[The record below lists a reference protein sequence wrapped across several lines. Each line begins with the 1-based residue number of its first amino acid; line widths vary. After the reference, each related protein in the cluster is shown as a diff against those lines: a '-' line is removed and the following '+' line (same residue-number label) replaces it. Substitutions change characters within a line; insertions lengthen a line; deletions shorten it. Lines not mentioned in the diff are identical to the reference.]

1 MHGLVR
7 WLRESERVQSL
18 QRSLKAQAKL
28 QVQGGFLS
36 SWAALLAAVLS
47 DRQHPTLILVP
58 SAERLPN
65 FVADMETLLAQPDR
79 IYPFPPYPALLS
91 GDTDLAVTRD
101 RIAAVDALHRK
112 RNAIVVATPAAICQP
127 TVSLSVYEQSVLLVK
142 VGATIER
149 DDLVARLVSGGYERV
164 PQVEAPGQFA
174 VRGDIVDFFSPAHDQ
189 PIRIE
194 LFGDE
199 VESIRPFDIETQRS
213 IEQWRD
219 CVILPAREFILRDTG
234 HGARD
239 RTERGAGRGTRDR
252 TEGGEGQGAR
262 DEDFERRIREMLER
276 EVERLQ
282 KGGKPEQARLL
293 RQQVEHDLERLLDGR
308 YFDGCDWYFP
318 FVYDPLP
325 TLVDHLPAD
334 TLVVWLEPHDL
345 DADAVALEERWQK
358 IVAELIDSGD
368 LLRPPKP
375 PFVEWDTGQG
385 TRDTEAWDEGRGTKD
400 GTEGDMEKGEGEAP
414 AEPIKSRLQKFR
426 SLVFTSEI
434 REQMSSQREGEAPA
448 EPIKSLPTRSPVP
461 NLHSL
466 TCHRI
471 EAFLSDVRRF
481 LARVDEWRQR
491 HCAIVIATR
500 YPERVSDWLRD
511 VPLADMPPVVRLNAE
526 DLPIADR
533 INIFPTP
540 LSAGFVL
547 PNERLVVV
555 TDSEL
560 FNAPYKPRKKRWK
573 GTAAVK
579 SPSDLREGDYVVHIH
594 HGIGIYRGVVRQEVL
609 GKESDYLV
617 IEYAEGERLY
627 VPVHQIDRVRKYIA
641 VDGGEPAL
649 SSLSNNKRWLR
660 LRQKAKENAE
670 QVAKELLELYARRQ
684 VADGFAFS
692 PDTPWQREMEDAFPF
707 VETEDQIRA
716 IEEVKADMESPK
728 PMNRLVCGDVG
739 FGKTEIAIRAA
750 FKAVMDGKQVA
761 MLVPTTVLA
770 LQHYQ
775 TFTQRLAPYPIK
787 IAMLS
792 RLQSP
797 KEQKEVV
804 NGLRTGA
811 IDIVIGT
818 HRLLSEDVKFRDL
831 GLLIIDEEQRFGVRQ
846 KERLKRLQVGV
857 DVLILTATPIPR
869 TLHMA
874 LGGLL
879 DMSLVNTPPE
889 GRRPVRTYLS
899 LYDPDL
905 VRFAI
910 RRELERGGQVFYVFN
925 RVQGIEHVAEKVKQ
939 LVPEAKVAIAHGQMP
954 EEELERVMLEFAE
967 GKWDVLVCTTII
979 ENGLDVPNANT
990 LIVEHC
996 ERFGLAQ
1003 LYQLRGR
1010 VGRSERQ
1017 AYAYFFHD
1025 HPKRLSETARK
1036 RLEAIREFTD
1046 LGSGFRLAL
1055 RDLEIRGAGNL
1066 LGVEQHGFINEVGF
1080 DLYLDML
1087 SEAVRKLQGEPLPQK
1102 VELPEA
1108 DLPVKAFI
1116 PETYV
1121 EDLEQRLYLYRKM
1134 AGVQSEE
1141 DIAQIEAELRDRY
1154 GEPPQPVR
1162 NILSVLRIRVR
1173 AHKAKVIA
1181 ITHDRRTV
1189 MVRCAVNLNLSNA
1202 ALLRLYHRLRET
1214 QPTEVLHCVRYE
1226 RDRFLIDWT
1235 DLAPVQLLRLLEDL
1249 LAALPDFLPQ
1259 ELTVGGG

>member
-1 MHGLVR
+1 MHGLIR
-7 WLRESERVQSL
+7 WLRETEVVQNL
-18 QRSLKAQAKL
+18 QRSVKGRVKL

-36 SWAALLAAVLS
+36 SWAAILAATLY
-47 DRQHPTLILVP
+47 DWQHLTLILVP
-58 SAERLPN
+58 GSEKLAS
-65 FVADMETLLAQPDR
+65 FAADLETLLGQPNR
-79 IYPFPPYPALLS
+79 IFPFPPHPTLLS
-91 GDTDLAVTRD
+91 GDTDIAITRD
-101 RIAAVDALHRK
+101 RIAAIDALHRR
-112 RNAIVVATPAAICQP
+112 RNPIIVTTPFAICQP
-127 TVSLSVYEQSVLLVK
+127 TVPVSVYGQSALTVRI
-142 VGATIER
+142 GETHER
-149 DDLVARLVSGGYERV
+149 DKLVEHLIAGGYERV
-164 PQVEAPGQFA
+164 TQVEAPGQFA

-213 IEQWRD
+213 TEQWRD
-219 CVILPAREFILRDTG
+219 CVILPAREFILRNTG

-239 RTERGAGRGTRDR
+239 KTDWDEGLGTRD
-252 TEGGEGQGAR
+252 
-262 DEDFERRIREMLER
+262 EDWEERLREMLER

-282 KGGKPEQARLL
+282 KIGKPEQARLL

-308 YFDGCDWYFP
+308 YFDSCDWYFP

-325 TLVDHLPAD
+325 TFVDHLPHDAV
-334 TLVVWLEPHDL
+334 VVWLEPHDL

-375 PFVEWDTGQG
+375 PFVEWGTGQG
-385 TRDTEAWDEGRGTKD
+385 TWDTEAWDEGRGAKD

-434 REQMSSQREGEAPA
+434 REQMSTRREGEASA
-448 EPIKSLPTRSPVP
+448 EPVKSQPIQSPVP
-461 NLHSL
+461 NPQSLNL
-466 TCHRI
+466 TCHRV

-491 HCAIVIATR
+491 DYAIAIATR

-511 VPLADMPPVVRLNAE
+511 IPLSDMLPVVRLSAD

-594 HGIGIYRGVVRQEVL
+594 HGIGIYRGIVRQEVL

-627 VPVHQIDRVRKYIA
+627 VPVHQIDRVRKYVA
-641 VDGGEPAL
+641 VEGGEPPL

-660 LRQKAKENAE
+660 LRQKARENAE
-670 QVAKELLELYARRQ
+670 KVAKELLELYARRQ
-684 VADGFAFS
+684 VAEGFAFS

-707 VETEDQIRA
+707 IETEDQLRA
-716 IEEVKADMESPK
+716 IEEVKADMESPR

-750 FKAVMDGKQVA
+750 FKAVMDGKQVG

-775 TFTQRLAPYPIK
+775 TFTQRLAPYPVK

-797 KEQKEVV
+797 KEQKEVI

-811 IDIVIGT
+811 VDIVIGT

-846 KERLKRLQVGV
+846 KERLKQLQVGV

-879 DMSLVNTPPE
+879 DMGLVNTPPE

-899 LYDPDL
+899 VYDPEL

-910 RRELERGGQVFYVFN
+910 RRELERGGQVFYVYN
-925 RVQGIEHVAEKVKQ
+925 RVQGIEHLAERVKQ
-939 LVPEAKVAIAHGQMP
+939 LVPEARVAIAHGQMP
-954 EEELERVMLEFAE
+954 EDELERVMLEFAE

-1010 VGRSERQ
+1010 VGRSDRQ

-1036 RLEAIREFTD
+1036 RLEALREFTD

-1154 GEPPQPVR
+1154 SEPPQPVR

-1173 AHKAKVIA
+1173 ARKAKAIA

-1189 MVRCAVNLNLSNA
+1189 TVRCAVNLNLSNA

-1214 QPTEVLHCVRYE
+1214 QPAEVLHCVRYE
-1226 RDRFLIDWT
+1226 RDRFLVDWT
-1235 DLAPVQLLRLLEDL
+1235 DLTPVQLLRLLEDL

-1259 ELTVGGG
+1259 ELAVEVG

>member
-1 MHGLVR
+1 L
-7 WLRESERVQSL
+7 
-18 QRSLKAQAKL
+18 
-28 QVQGGFLS
+28 
-36 SWAALLAAVLS
+36 
-47 DRQHPTLILVP
+47 P
-58 SAERLPN
+58 S
-65 FVADMETLLAQPDR
+65 
-79 IYPFPPYPALLS
+79 
-91 GDTDLAVTRD
+91 
-101 RIAAVDALHRK
+101 
-112 RNAIVVATPAAICQP
+112 
-127 TVSLSVYEQSVLLVK
+127 
-142 VGATIER
+142 
-149 DDLVARLVSGGYERV
+149 
-164 PQVEAPGQFA
+164 
-174 VRGDIVDFFSPAHDQ
+174 
-189 PIRIE
+189 
-194 LFGDE
+194 
-199 VESIRPFDIETQRS
+199 
-213 IEQWRD
+213 
-219 CVILPAREFILRDTG
+219 
-234 HGARD
+234 
-239 RTERGAGRGTRDR
+239 
-252 TEGGEGQGAR
+252 
-262 DEDFERRIREMLER
+262 
-276 EVERLQ
+276 
-282 KGGKPEQARLL
+282 
-293 RQQVEHDLERLLDGR
+293 
-308 YFDGCDWYFP
+308 
-318 FVYDPLP
+318 
-325 TLVDHLPAD
+325 D
-334 TLVVWLEPHDL
+334 TLVVWLELHDL

-358 IVAELIDSGD
+358 IVAELVDTGD

-375 PFVEWDTGQG
+375 LFVEWDGGRG
-385 TRDTEAWDEGRGTKD
+385 TRDETEEDEGRGTRD
-400 GTEGDMEKGEGEAP
+400 GEGLKA
-414 AEPIKSRLQKFR
+414 RLQKFL
-426 SLVFTSEI
+426 SLVFTAEI
-434 REQMSSQREGEAPA
+434 HESAFTSQSLLTSH
-448 EPIKSLPTRSPVP
+448 KSQT
-461 NLHSL
+461 L
-466 TCHRI
+466 TCHRV

-491 HCAIVIATR
+491 DYAIAIATR
-500 YPERVSDWLRD
+500 YSERVSDWLRD
-511 VPLADMPPVVRLNAE
+511 IPLADMPPIVRLSAD

-594 HGIGIYRGVVRQEVL
+594 HGIGIYRGIVRQEVL

-627 VPVHQIDRVRKYIA
+627 VPVHQIDRVRKYVA
-641 VDGGEPAL
+641 VDGGEPPL

-684 VADGFAFS
+684 IAEGFAFS

-707 VETEDQIRA
+707 VETEDQLRA
-716 IEEVKADMESPK
+716 IEEVKADMESPR

-775 TFTQRLAPYPIK
+775 TFTQRLAPYPVK

-797 KEQKEVV
+797 KEQKEVI

-811 IDIVIGT
+811 VDIVIGT
-818 HRLLSEDVKFRDL
+818 HRLLSDDVKFKDL

-879 DMSLVNTPPE
+879 DMGLVNTPPE

-899 LYDPDL
+899 VYDHEL

-910 RRELERGGQVFYVFN
+910 RRELERGGQVFYVYN
-925 RVQGIEHVAEKVKQ
+925 RVQGIEHVAERVKQ
-939 LVPEAKVAIAHGQMP
+939 LVPEARVAIAHGQMP
-954 EEELERVMLEFAE
+954 EDELERVMLEFAE

-1025 HPKRLSETARK
+1025 HPKRLSEAARK

-1066 LGVEQHGFINEVGF
+1066 LGIEQHGFINEVGF

-1087 SEAVRKLQGEPLPQK
+1087 SEAVHKLQGEPLPSK

-1116 PETYV
+1116 PESYV
-1121 EDLEQRLYLYRKM
+1121 DDLEQRLYLYRKM
-1134 AGVQSEE
+1134 AGVQSED

-1154 GEPPQPVR
+1154 GEPPQPVH

-1173 AHKAKVIA
+1173 AHQAKVIA

-1189 MVRCAVNLNLSNA
+1189 TVRCAMNLNLSDA
-1202 ALLRLYHRLRET
+1202 GMRRLYTRLRET
-1214 QPTEVLHCVRYE
+1214 QSPAVLYCVRYE

-1235 DLAPVQLLRLLEDL
+1235 ELSPTQLLSLLEDL
-1249 LAALPDFLPQ
+1249 LLALPEFLP
-1259 ELTVGGG
+1259 EEVTSSVL

>member
-1 MHGLVR
+1 MHGLTR
-7 WLRESERVQSL
+7 WLRETDIVHRL
-18 QRSLKAQAKL
+18 QRSLKARAKT

-36 SWAALLAAVLS
+36 SWAVILAAILY

-58 SAERLPN
+58 STERLPN
-65 FVADMETLLAQPDR
+65 FVADLETLLGQPDR
-79 IYPFPPYPALLS
+79 VYPFPPHPALLS

-101 RIAAVDALHRK
+101 RIAAIDALHRK
-112 RNAIVVATPAAICQP
+112 RNAIVVTTPAAICQP
-127 TVSLSVYEQSVLLVK
+127 TVSLSVYEQSALTVK
-142 VGATIER
+142 VGTTIER
-149 DDLVARLVSGGYERV
+149 DDLVAHLVSGGYERV
-164 PQVEAPGQFA
+164 TQVEAPAQFA

-213 IEQWRD
+213 TEQWRE
-219 CVILPAREFILRDTG
+219 CVILPAREFIV
-234 HGARD
+234 
-239 RTERGAGRGTRDR
+239 RGAGRGTGDG
-252 TEGGEGQGAR
+252 TEWNEGHETG
-262 DEDFERRIREMLER
+262 DGDFEWRIREMLER
-276 EVERLQ
+276 EVERLR
-282 KGGKPEQARLL
+282 KEGKPEQARLL
-293 RQQVEHDLERLLDGR
+293 QQQVEHDLERLLDGR

-318 FVYDPLP
+318 FIYDPLP

-345 DADAVALEERWQK
+345 DADAANLEERWRK
-358 IVAELIDSGD
+358 IVAELIDTGD

-375 PFVEWDTGQG
+375 PFVEWDTRQG
-385 TRDTEAWDEGRGTKD
+385 ARDTK
-400 GTEGDMEKGEGEAP
+400 MGEGEAL
-414 AEPIKSRLQKFR
+414 AEPVKIRLQKFR

-434 REQMSSQREGEAPA
+434 REQMSTRQDGKSPA
-448 EPIKSLPTRSPVP
+448 EPVKSQPSQ
-461 NLHSL
+461 SL

-491 HCAIVIATR
+491 NCAIVIATR

-511 VPLADMPPVVRLNAE
+511 VPLADMPPVVRLSAD

-533 INIFPTP
+533 INLFPTP
-540 LSAGFVL
+540 LSAGFFL
-547 PNERLVVV
+547 PDERLVVV
-555 TDSEL
+555 TDAEL
-560 FNAPYKPRKKRWK
+560 FNAPYKPRRKRWK

-627 VPVHQIDRVRKYIA
+627 VPVHQIDRVRKYVA
-641 VDGGEPAL
+641 VDGGEPPL

-684 VADGFAFS
+684 VAEGHAFS

-716 IEEVKADMESPK
+716 IEEVKADMESPQ

-775 TFTQRLAPYPIK
+775 TFTQRLAPYPVK

-797 KEQKEVV
+797 KEQKGVI

-818 HRLLSEDVKFRDL
+818 HRLLSDDVKFKDL

-846 KERLKRLQVGV
+846 KEKLKQLQVGV

-899 LYDPDL
+899 VYDPEL

-939 LVPEAKVAIAHGQMP
+939 LVPEARVAIAHGQLP
-954 EEELERVMLEFAE
+954 EDELERVMLEFAE

-1080 DLYLDML
+1080 DLYMDML

-1116 PETYV
+1116 PETYID
-1121 EDLEQRLYLYRKM
+1121 DLEQRLYMYRKM

-1173 AHKAKVIA
+1173 AHQAKVIA

-1189 MVRCAVNLNLSNA
+1189 TVRCAMNLNLSDA
-1202 ALLRLYHRLRET
+1202 GLRRLYARLRET
-1214 QPTEVLHCVRYE
+1214 QSPAVLHCIRYE
-1226 RDRFLIDWT
+1226 RDRFLVDWT
-1235 DLAPVQLLRLLEDL
+1235 ELSPTQLLSLLQDL
-1249 LAALPDFLPQ
+1249 LLALPEFLPQ
-1259 ELTVGGG
+1259 ELEAPMGTS

>member
-1 MHGLVR
+1 MQGLTR
-7 WLRESERVQSL
+7 WLRETEIVQNL
-18 QRSLKAQAKL
+18 QRSVKGRTKL

-36 SWAALLAAVLS
+36 SWAAILAATLY
-47 DRQHPTLILVP
+47 DWQHPSLILVP
-58 SAERLPN
+58 GSERLAS
-65 FVADMETLLAQPDR
+65 FAADLETLLGQPNR
-79 IYPFPPYPALLS
+79 IFSFPPHPTLLS
-91 GDTDLAVTRD
+91 GDTDTAITRD
-101 RIAAVDALHRK
+101 RIAAIDALHRH
-112 RNAIVVATPAAICQP
+112 RNPIIVTTPFAICQP
-127 TVSLSVYEQSVLLVK
+127 TVPVTVYEQSALIVCT
-142 VGATIER
+142 GEIHER
-149 DDLVARLVSGGYERV
+149 DKLVEHLIAGGYERV
-164 PQVEAPGQFA
+164 TQVEAPGQFA

-199 VESIRPFDIETQRS
+199 VESIRPFDVETQRS
-213 IEQWRD
+213 TEKWNE
-219 CVILPAREFILRDTG
+219 CVILPAREFIIRD
-234 HGARD
+234 
-239 RTERGAGRGTRDR
+239 ERRGTRDGKEWSEER
-252 TEGGEGQGAR
+252 GARGEGWA
-262 DEDFERRIREMLER
+262 EKIREMLER

-282 KGGKPEQARLL
+282 KIGKPEQARLL

-325 TLVDHLPAD
+325 TLVDHLPSD
-334 TLVVWLEPHDL
+334 TLVVWLELHDL

-358 IVAELIDSGD
+358 IVAELVDTGD

-375 PFVEWDTGQG
+375 LFVEWDGGRG
-385 TRDTEAWDEGRGTKD
+385 TRDETEGDAGRGTRD
-400 GTEGDMEKGEGEAP
+400 GEGLKA
-414 AEPIKSRLQKFR
+414 RLRKFL
-426 SLVFTSEI
+426 SLVFTVEI
-434 REQMSSQREGEAPA
+434 HESAFTSQSLLTSH
-448 EPIKSLPTRSPVP
+448 KSQT
-461 NLHSL
+461 L
-466 TCHRI
+466 TCHRV

-491 HCAIVIATR
+491 DYAIAIATR

-511 VPLADMPPVVRLNAE
+511 IPLADMPPIVRLSAD

-594 HGIGIYRGVVRQEVL
+594 HGIGIYRGIVRQEVL

-627 VPVHQIDRVRKYIA
+627 VPVHQIDRVRKYVA
-641 VDGGEPAL
+641 VDGGEPPL

-684 VADGFAFS
+684 IAEGFAFS

-707 VETEDQIRA
+707 VETEDQLRA
-716 IEEVKADMESPK
+716 IEEVKADMESPR

-775 TFTQRLAPYPIK
+775 TFTQRLAPYPVK

-797 KEQKEVV
+797 KEQKEVI

-818 HRLLSEDVKFRDL
+818 HRLLSDDVKFKDL

-879 DMSLVNTPPE
+879 DMGLVNTPPE

-899 LYDPDL
+899 VYDHEL

-910 RRELERGGQVFYVFN
+910 RRELERGGQVFYVYN
-925 RVQGIEHVAEKVKQ
+925 RVQGIEHVAERVKQ
-939 LVPEAKVAIAHGQMP
+939 LVPEARVAIAHGQMP
-954 EEELERVMLEFAE
+954 EDELERVMLEFAE

-1010 VGRSERQ
+1010 VGRSDRQ

-1036 RLEAIREFTD
+1036 RLEALREFTD

-1080 DLYLDML
+1080 DLYMDML
-1087 SEAVRKLQGEPLPQK
+1087 AEAVRKLQGEPLPQK

-1134 AGVQSEE
+1134 AGVQTEE

-1173 AHKAKVIA
+1173 AHRAKVIA

-1189 MVRCAVNLNLSNA
+1189 TVRCAMNLNLSNA
-1202 ALLRLYHRLRET
+1202 ALIRLYHRLRET
-1214 QPTEVLHCVRYE
+1214 QPIEVLHCVRYE

-1235 DLAPVQLLRLLEDL
+1235 DLTSVQLLQLLEDL
-1249 LAALPDFLPQ
+1249 LAALPDFLPK
-1259 ELTVGGG
+1259 ELAVEMS

>member
-1 MHGLVR
+1 MHGLTR
-7 WLRESERVQSL
+7 WLRETEVVQNL
-18 QRSLKAQAKL
+18 QRSIKGRAKL
-28 QVQGGFLS
+28 QVQGGFFS
-36 SWAALLAAVLS
+36 SWAAILAATLYDWQHPCLVLVPGS
-47 DRQHPTLILVP
+47 ERLVSFAADLETLLGQPNRIFPFPPHPTL
-58 SAERLPN
+58 
-65 FVADMETLLAQPDR
+65 
-79 IYPFPPYPALLS
+79 LS
-91 GDTDLAVTRD
+91 SDTDIAITRD
-101 RIAAVDALHRK
+101 RIAAIDALHRH
-112 RNAIVVATPAAICQP
+112 RNPIIVTTPFAIRQP
-127 TVSLSVYEQSVLLVK
+127 TVSVGVYEQSALTVRI
-142 VGATIER
+142 GETHER
-149 DDLVARLVSGGYERV
+149 DKLVEHLIAGGYERV
-164 PQVEAPGQFA
+164 TQVEAPGQFA

-199 VESIRPFDIETQRS
+199 VESIRPFDVETQRS
-213 IEQWRD
+213 TEKWNE
-219 CVILPAREFILRDTG
+219 CVILPAREFIVGDTG
-234 HGARD
+234 Q
-239 RTERGAGRGTRDR
+239 GTRDKGWA
-252 TEGGEGQGAR
+252 E
-262 DEDFERRIREMLER
+262 RIREMLEC

-282 KGGKPEQARLL
+282 KIGKSEQARLL
-293 RQQVEHDLERLLDGR
+293 RQQVEHDSERLLDGR
-308 YFDGCDWYFP
+308 YFDGCDWYYP

-325 TLVDHLPAD
+325 TIVDHLPPD
-334 TLVVWLEPHDL
+334 TLVVRLEPHDL
-345 DADAVALEERWQK
+345 DADAAALEERWQK
-358 IVAELIDSGD
+358 ILTELVETGD

-375 PFVEWDTGQG
+375 PFVD
-385 TRDTEAWDEGRGTKD
+385 WDEGRGTRD
-400 GTEGDMEKGEGEAP
+400 GNEVGRGTRDEGRGKNQGSEVPTAPTPVKTRLSSFPSLTFTTEVRDFV
-414 AEPIKSRLQKFR
+414 Q
-426 SLVFTSEI
+426 
-434 REQMSSQREGEAPA
+434 
-448 EPIKSLPTRSPVP
+448 SPVP
-461 NLHSL
+461 DPQSPIPSPKSLTL
-466 TCHRI
+466 TCHRV
-471 EAFLSDVRRF
+471 EAFLSDIRRF
-481 LARVDEWRQR
+481 LARVDEWGQR
-491 HCAIVIATR
+491 DYAIAIATR

-511 VPLADMPPVVRLNAE
+511 IPLADMPPIVRLSAD
-526 DLPIADR
+526 DLPISDR

-547 PNERLVVV
+547 PSERLVIV

-594 HGIGIYRGVVRQEVL
+594 HGVGIYRGVVRQEVL

-627 VPVHQIDRVRKYIA
+627 VPVHQIDRVRKYVA
-641 VDGGEPAL
+641 VDGGEPPL

-684 VADGFAFS
+684 VAEGFAFS

-707 VETEDQIRA
+707 VETEDQLRA
-716 IEEVKADMESPK
+716 IEEVKADMESPR

-770 LQHYQ
+770 LQHFQ
-775 TFTQRLAPYPIK
+775 TFTQRLAPYPVK

-831 GLLIIDEEQRFGVRQ
+831 GLLVIDEEQRFGVRQ

-879 DMSLVNTPPE
+879 EMGLVNTPPE

-899 LYDPDL
+899 VYDPEL

-910 RRELERGGQVFYVFN
+910 RRELERGGQVFYVYN
-925 RVQGIEHVAEKVKQ
+925 RVQGIEHVAERVRQ
-939 LVPEAKVAIAHGQMP
+939 LVPKARVAIAHGQMP
-954 EEELERVMLEFAE
+954 EDELERVMLEFAE

-1010 VGRSERQ
+1010 VGRSDRQ
-1017 AYAYFFHD
+1017 AYAYFFHN

-1036 RLEAIREFTD
+1036 RLEALREFTD

-1080 DLYLDML
+1080 DLYMDML
-1087 SEAVRKLQGEPLPQK
+1087 SEAVRKLQGEPITQK

-1162 NILSVLRIRVR
+1162 NILSVLRIRFR
-1173 AHKAKVIA
+1173 AHKAKVVA

-1189 MVRCAVNLNLSNA
+1189 TVRCAVNLNLSNA
-1202 ALLRLYHRLRET
+1202 ALLRLYRRLRET
-1214 QPTEVLHCVRYE
+1214 HPTEVIHCVRYE

-1235 DLAPVQLLRLLEDL
+1235 ELTPVQLLRLLEDL
-1249 LAALPDFLPQ
+1249 LEALPDFLPQ
-1259 ELTVGGG
+1259 ESAVEVS

>member
-1 MHGLVR
+1 MHGLTR
-7 WLRESERVQSL
+7 WLRETEIVQNL
-18 QRSLKAQAKL
+18 QRSIKGRAKL

-36 SWAALLAAVLS
+36 SWAAILAATLY
-47 DRQHPTLILVP
+47 DWQHPTLILVP
-58 SAERLPN
+58 GSERLAS
-65 FVADMETLLAQPDR
+65 FAADLETLLGQPNR
-79 IYPFPPYPALLS
+79 IFPFPPHPTLLS
-91 GDTDLAVTRD
+91 GDTDIAIARD
-101 RIAAVDALHRK
+101 RIAAIDALHRL
-112 RNAIVVATPAAICQP
+112 RNPIIVTTPFAICQP
-127 TVSLSVYEQSVLLVK
+127 TVPVIVYEQSALTVRT
-142 VGATIER
+142 GETHER
-149 DDLVARLVSGGYERV
+149 DKLVEHLIAGGYERV
-164 PQVEAPGQFA
+164 TQVEAPGQFA

-199 VESIRPFDIETQRS
+199 VESIRPFDVETQRS
-213 IEQWRD
+213 TEKWNE
-219 CVILPAREFILRDTG
+219 CVILPAREFIIRD
-234 HGARD
+234 
-239 RTERGAGRGTRDR
+239 EGRGT
-252 TEGGEGQGAR
+252 G
-262 DEDFERRIREMLER
+262 DEEWEERIREMLEC

-282 KGGKPEQARLL
+282 KIGKPEQARLL

-308 YFDGCDWYFP
+308 YFDGCDWYYP

-325 TLVDHLPAD
+325 TIVDHLPPD
-334 TLVVWLEPHDL
+334 TVVVWLEPHDL
-345 DADAVALEERWQK
+345 DADAATLEERWQK
-358 IVAELIDSGD
+358 ILAELVETGD

-375 PFVEWDTGQG
+375 PFVEWDEGRG
-385 TRDTEAWDEGRGTKD
+385 TRDGNEVGQRAGDEGRGKD
-400 GTEGDMEKGEGEAP
+400 WDGEIP
-414 AEPIKSRLQKFR
+414 AEPNSIKTRLSSFP
-426 SLVFTSEI
+426 SLTFTTEVRDFTQS
-434 REQMSSQREGEAPA
+434 
-448 EPIKSLPTRSPVP
+448 PIPSLKSLT
-461 NLHSL
+461 LI
-466 TCHRI
+466 CHRV

-491 HCAIVIATR
+491 DYAIAIATR

-511 VPLADMPPVVRLNAE
+511 IPLADMPPIVRLSSD

-594 HGIGIYRGVVRQEVL
+594 HGIGIYRGIVRQEVL

-627 VPVHQIDRVRKYIA
+627 VPVHQIDRVRKYVA
-641 VDGGEPAL
+641 VDGGEPPL

-684 VADGFAFS
+684 IAEGFPFS

-707 VETEDQIRA
+707 VETEDQLRA
-716 IEEVKADMESPK
+716 IEEVKADMESPR

-775 TFTQRLAPYPIK
+775 TFTQRLAPYPVK

-797 KEQKEVV
+797 KEQKEVI

-818 HRLLSEDVKFRDL
+818 HRLLSDDVKFKDL

-846 KERLKRLQVGV
+846 KERLKQLQVGV

-899 LYDPDL
+899 VYDPEL

-910 RRELERGGQVFYVFN
+910 RRELERGGQVFYVYN
-925 RVQGIEHVAEKVKQ
+925 RVQGIEHVAERVKQ
-939 LVPEAKVAIAHGQMP
+939 LVPEARVAIAHGQMP
-954 EEELERVMLEFAE
+954 EDELERVMLEFAE

-1010 VGRSERQ
+1010 VGRSDRQ

-1036 RLEAIREFTD
+1036 RLEALREFTD

-1080 DLYLDML
+1080 DLYMDML
-1087 SEAVRKLQGEPLPQK
+1087 AEAVRKLQGEPLPQK

-1173 AHKAKVIA
+1173 AHKAKVVA

-1189 MVRCAVNLNLSNA
+1189 TVRCAMNLNLSNA

-1235 DLAPVQLLRLLEDL
+1235 ELTPVQLLQLLEDL

-1259 ELTVGGG
+1259 ELAAEVS

>member
-1 MHGLVR
+1 MHGLTR
-7 WLRESERVQSL
+7 WLHNGVLVRHL
-18 QRSLKAQAKL
+18 QTLLKGQAKT
-28 QVQGGFLS
+28 QVQGGGLS
-36 SWAALLAAVLS
+36 VWTAVLAATLYE
-47 DRQHPTLILVP
+47 RQHPTLILIP

-65 FVADMETLLAQPDR
+65 FVADLEGLLTQPNR
-79 IYPFPPYPALLS
+79 LFPFPAHPALTS
-91 GDTDLAVTRD
+91 GDTDLSVTRD

-112 RNAIVVATPAAICQP
+112 RNPIVVTTPSAICQP
-127 TVSLSVYEQSVLLVK
+127 TVSVRVYENSAITAH
-142 VGATIER
+142 VGETVDR
-149 DDLVARLVSGGYERV
+149 DDWVKHLVAGGYERV

-174 VRGDIVDFFSPAHDQ
+174 VRGDIVDFFSPAHDL

-199 VESIRPFDIETQRS
+199 IESIRSFEVETQRS
-213 IEQWRD
+213 TEKWQQ
-219 CVILPAREFILRDTG
+219 CVILPAREFILW
-234 HGARD
+234 
-239 RTERGAGRGTRDR
+239 ERGAEVCSIAG
-252 TEGGEGQGAR
+252 
-262 DEDFERRIREMLER
+262 FEAKIREMLEK
-276 EVERLQ
+276 ETKRLMAE
-282 KGGKPEQARLL
+282 GKPEQARLL
-293 RQQVEHDLERLLDGR
+293 RQQVEHDLERLMDGR

-325 TLVDHLPAD
+325 TLIDHLPAD

-345 DADAVALEERWQK
+345 DADGAALQQRWEK
-358 IVAELIDSGD
+358 FCAELIDPGD
-368 LLRPPKP
+368 LLRSPKP
-375 PFVEWDTGQG
+375 PFVEWDDNEQVSEHRSVGASEQTARAL
-385 TRDTEAWDEGRGTKD
+385 TVKARLSAFPSLIFTAEETPHPELRMPNEAV
-400 GTEGDMEKGEGEAP
+400 
-414 AEPIKSRLQKFR
+414 SLR
-426 SLVFTSEI
+426 S
-434 REQMSSQREGEAPA
+434 
-448 EPIKSLPTRSPVP
+448 
-461 NLHSL
+461 
-466 TCHRI
+466 HRV

-481 LARVDEWRQR
+481 LGRADEWRQR
-491 HCAIVIATR
+491 NYAIAIATR
-500 YPERVSDWLRD
+500 YPERVADWLKD
-511 VPLADMPPVVRLNAE
+511 VPPLETMPIVRLEAN
-526 DLPIADR
+526 DFPIADR

-540 LSAGFVL
+540 LSSGFVL
-547 PNERLVVV
+547 PEERLAVV
-555 TDSEL
+555 TDAEI
-560 FNAPYKPRKKRWK
+560 FNAPYKPRKKRWR

-579 SPSDLREGDYVVHIH
+579 SPSDLREGDYVAHIY
-594 HGIGIYRGVVRQEVL
+594 HGIGIYRGIVRQEVL

-627 VPVHQIDRVRKYIA
+627 VPVHQIDRVRRYVAI
-641 VDGGEPAL
+641 DGSEPAL
-649 SSLSNNKRWLR
+649 SSLSSNKRWLR
-660 LRQKAKENAE
+660 LRQRAKANAE

-684 VADGFAFS
+684 VAEGFAFS
-692 PDTPWQREMEDAFPF
+692 PDSPWQREMEDAFPF
-707 VETEDQIRA
+707 LETDDQLRS
-716 IEEVKADMESPK
+716 IEEVKADMETSK

-750 FKAVMDGKQVA
+750 FKAVMDNKQVA

-770 LQHYQ
+770 LQHHQ

-792 RLQSP
+792 RLQSQ

-804 NGLRTGA
+804 NGIRTGA
-811 IDIVIGT
+811 VDIVIGT
-818 HRLLSEDVKFRDL
+818 HRLLSDDVRFKDL

-846 KERLKRLQVGV
+846 KEKLKALQAGV

-869 TLHMA
+869 TLHMS
-874 LGGLL
+874 LGGMV
-879 DMSLVNTPPE
+879 DISLVNTPPE

-925 RVQGIEHVAEKVKQ
+925 RVQGIEHIAEKVLR

-954 EEELERVMLEFAE
+954 EDELERVMLEFAE
-967 GKWDVLVCTTII
+967 GKWDVLVCTTIV

-990 LIVEHC
+990 LIVERC

-1010 VGRSERQ
+1010 VGRSDRQ

-1025 HPKRLSETARK
+1025 HPKRLSETARR
-1036 RLEAIREFTD
+1036 RLEALREFTD

-1055 RDLEIRGAGNL
+1055 RDLEIRGGGNL

-1087 SEAVRKLQGEPLPQK
+1087 NEAVQRLSGEPLPQR

-1116 PETYV
+1116 PESYV
-1121 EDLEQRLYLYRKM
+1121 EDLEQRIYLYRKM
-1134 AGVQSEE
+1134 AGVQTEE
-1141 DIAQIEAELRDRY
+1141 DIAHIEAELRDRY
-1154 GEPPQPVR
+1154 GELPQPVK
-1162 NILSVLRIRVR
+1162 NILSVLRTRVR

-1181 ITHDRRTV
+1181 ITHDRNTV
-1189 MVRCAVNLNLSNA
+1189 TVRCAMNLNLSNA
-1202 ALLRLYHRLRET
+1202 ALIRLYHRLRET
-1214 QPTEVLHCVRYE
+1214 QSTAVLHCVRYE

-1235 DLAPVQLLRLLEDL
+1235 EISSPQLLRLLEDL
-1249 LAALPDFLPQ
+1249 LAVLPEFLPQ
-1259 ELTVGGG
+1259 EVSTLRGEHIPLG

>member
-1 MHGLVR
+1 MHGLTR
-7 WLRESERVQSL
+7 WIRETDLAHRL
-18 QRSLKAQAKL
+18 LRSLNERAKT
-28 QVQGGFLS
+28 QVEGGFLS
-36 SWAALLAAVLS
+36 PWTAILAASLYN
-47 DRQHPTLILVP
+47 RQHPTLILVP

-65 FVADMETLLAQPDR
+65 FVADLEILLSQSGRVYTFPPHPTLL
-79 IYPFPPYPALLS
+79 S
-91 GDTDLAVTRD
+91 SDTDVAVSRD
-101 RIAAVDALHRK
+101 RIAAVDALHRR
-112 RNAIVVATPAAICQP
+112 RNAIVATTPTAVCQP
-127 TVSLSVYEQSVLLVK
+127 TVPLGVYERSTLTLQ
-142 VGATIER
+142 VGTTIER
-149 DDLVARLVSGGYERV
+149 DKLIAHLIAGGYERV
-164 PQVEAPGQFA
+164 PQVEAPAQFA
-174 VRGDIVDFFSPAHDQ
+174 ARGDIVDFFSPAHDL

-194 LFGDE
+194 LFGDD
-199 VESIRPFDIETQRS
+199 VESIRLFDIETQRS
-213 IEQWRD
+213 TEQWRE
-219 CVILPAREFILRDTG
+219 CVILPAREFIIRDG
-234 HGARD
+234 KNW
-239 RTERGAGRGTRDR
+239 
-252 TEGGEGQGAR
+252 
-262 DEDFERRIREMLER
+262 DEDFAEKVRTMLER
-276 EVERLQ
+276 EVKRLQ
-282 KGGKPEQARLL
+282 QEGKPEQARLL

-318 FVYDPLP
+318 FIYDPLP
-325 TLVDHLPAD
+325 TLIDHLPND
-334 TLVVWLEPHDL
+334 TLVVWIEPHDL
-345 DADAVALEERWQK
+345 EADALALEERWK
-358 IVAELIDSGD
+358 KFVAELLETGD

-375 PFVEWDTGQG
+375 IFA
-385 TRDTEAWDEGRGTKD
+385 AWDESGETCAEHNSVKGRLKN
-400 GTEGDMEKGEGEAP
+400 
-414 AEPIKSRLQKFR
+414 FR
-426 SLVFTSEI
+426 SLTFTAEI
-434 REQMSSQREGEAPA
+434 REQLSSQ
-448 EPIKSLPTRSPVP
+448 T
-461 NLHSL
+461 L

-481 LARVDEWRQR
+481 LARVEEWRQR
-491 HCAIVIATR
+491 RCAIVIATR
-500 YPERVSDWLRD
+500 YPERVNDWLRD
-511 VPLADMPPVVRLNAE
+511 VPLADIPPLVRLDAT
-526 DLPIADR
+526 DLPVADR
-533 INIFPTP
+533 INIVPTP
-540 LSAGFVL
+540 LSTGFFL
-547 PNERLVVV
+547 PDAQLVVV
-555 TDSEL
+555 TDTEL

-573 GTAAVK
+573 GTVAVK

-627 VPVHQIDRVRKYIA
+627 VPVHQIDRVRKYVA
-641 VDGGEPAL
+641 VDGGEHPL

-670 QVAKELLELYARRQ
+670 QTAKELLELYARRQ
-684 VADGFAFS
+684 VAEGHAFS

-716 IEEVKADMESPK
+716 IEEVKADMEAPK

-750 FKAVMDGKQVA
+750 FKAVLDGKQVA

-775 TFTQRLAPYPIK
+775 TFTQRLAPYPVK

-792 RLQSP
+792 RLQSQ

-818 HRLLSEDVKFRDL
+818 HRLLSDDVKFKYL
-831 GLLIIDEEQRFGVRQ
+831 GLLIIDEEQRFGVKQ

-857 DVLILTATPIPR
+857 DVLVLTATPIPR
-869 TLHMA
+869 TLHMS

-889 GRRPVRTYLS
+889 GRRPVRTYMS
-899 LYDPDL
+899 VYDRDL

-910 RRELERGGQVFYVFN
+910 RRELERGGQVFYVYN

-939 LVPEAKVAIAHGQMP
+939 LVPEARVAIAHGQLP
-954 EEELERVMLEFAE
+954 EDELERVMLEFAE
-967 GKWDVLVCTTII
+967 SKWDVLVCTTII

-1080 DLYLDML
+1080 DLYMDML

-1108 DLPVKAFI
+1108 DLPVKGFI
-1116 PETYV
+1116 PETYID
-1121 EDLEQRLYLYRKM
+1121 DLEQRLYMYRKM
-1134 AGVQSEE
+1134 AGVQTEE

-1154 GEPPQPVR
+1154 GEPPQPVQ
-1162 NILSVLRIRVR
+1162 NILSVLRIRMR
-1173 AHKAKVIA
+1173 AYKAKVIA
-1181 ITHDRRTV
+1181 ITHDRRSVT
-1189 MVRCAVNLNLSNA
+1189 VRCAMNLNLSNA
-1202 ALLRLYHRLRET
+1202 ALIRLYTRLREK
-1214 QPTEVLHCVRYE
+1214 QPPEVLYCVRYE

-1235 DLAPVQLLRLLEDL
+1235 DLTSTQLLRLLEDL
-1249 LAALPDFLPQ
+1249 LEVLPDFLPQ
-1259 ELTVGGG
+1259 EDPSHVFGDRIS

>member
-1 MHGLVR
+1 MHGLTR
-7 WLRESERVQSL
+7 WIRETDFTYRL
-18 QRSLKAQAKL
+18 LRSLNERAKTL
-28 QVQGGFLS
+28 VEGGFLS
-36 SWAALLAAVLS
+36 AWTAILAASLYN
-47 DRQHPTLILVP
+47 RQHPTLILVP

-65 FVADMETLLAQPDR
+65 FVADLETLLSQSGR
-79 IYPFPPYPALLS
+79 VYTFPPHPTLLS
-91 GDTDLAVTRD
+91 SDTDVAVSRD
-101 RIAAVDALHRK
+101 RIAAVDALHRR
-112 RNAIVVATPAAICQP
+112 RNAIVATMPTAVCQP
-127 TVSLSVYEQSVLLVK
+127 TVPLGVYERSTLTLQ
-142 VGATIER
+142 VGTTIER
-149 DDLVARLVSGGYERV
+149 DKLIAHLIAGGYERV
-164 PQVEAPGQFA
+164 PQVEAPAQFA
-174 VRGDIVDFFSPAHDQ
+174 ARGDIVDFFSPAHDL

-199 VESIRPFDIETQRS
+199 VESIRLFDIETQRS
-213 IEQWRD
+213 TEQWRE
-219 CVILPAREFILRDTG
+219 CVILPAREFIIRDG
-234 HGARD
+234 KNW
-239 RTERGAGRGTRDR
+239 
-252 TEGGEGQGAR
+252 
-262 DEDFERRIREMLER
+262 DEDFAEKVRTMLER
-276 EVERLQ
+276 EVKRLQ
-282 KGGKPEQARLL
+282 QEGKPEQARLL

-318 FVYDPLP
+318 FIYDPLP
-325 TLVDHLPAD
+325 TLIDHLPND
-334 TLVVWLEPHDL
+334 TLVVWIEPHDL
-345 DADAVALEERWQK
+345 DADALALEERWK
-358 IVAELIDSGD
+358 KFVAELVETGD

-375 PFVEWDTGQG
+375 IFA
-385 TRDTEAWDEGRGTKD
+385 AWDESGETCAEHNSVKGRLKN
-400 GTEGDMEKGEGEAP
+400 
-414 AEPIKSRLQKFR
+414 FR
-426 SLVFTSEI
+426 SLTFTAEI
-434 REQMSSQREGEAPA
+434 REQLSSQ
-448 EPIKSLPTRSPVP
+448 T
-461 NLHSL
+461 L

-481 LARVDEWRQR
+481 LARVEEWRQR
-491 HCAIVIATR
+491 RCAIVIATR
-500 YPERVSDWLRD
+500 YPERVNDWLRD
-511 VPLADMPPVVRLNAE
+511 VPLADIPPLVRLDAT
-526 DLPIADR
+526 DLPVADR
-533 INIFPTP
+533 INIVPTP
-540 LSAGFVL
+540 LSTGFFL
-547 PNERLVVV
+547 PDAQLVVV
-555 TDSEL
+555 TDTEL

-573 GTAAVK
+573 GTVAVK

-594 HGIGIYRGVVRQEVL
+594 HGIGIYRGAVRQKVL
-609 GKESDYLV
+609 GKENDYLV

-627 VPVHQIDRVRKYIA
+627 VPVHQIDRVRKYVA
-641 VDGGEPAL
+641 VDGGEHPL

-670 QVAKELLELYARRQ
+670 QTAKELLELYARRQ
-684 VADGFAFS
+684 VAEGHAFS

-707 VETEDQIRA
+707 VETEDQIHA
-716 IEEVKADMESPK
+716 IEEVKADMEAPK

-750 FKAVMDGKQVA
+750 FKAILDGKQVA

-775 TFTQRLAPYPIK
+775 TFTQRLAPYPVK

-792 RLQSP
+792 RLQSQ

-818 HRLLSEDVKFRDL
+818 HRLLSEDVKFKYL
-831 GLLIIDEEQRFGVRQ
+831 GLLIIDEEQRFGVKQ

-857 DVLILTATPIPR
+857 DVLVLTATPIPR

-879 DMSLVNTPPE
+879 DMSLINTPPE
-889 GRRPVRTYLS
+889 GRRPVRTYMS
-899 LYDPDL
+899 VYDRDL

-910 RRELERGGQVFYVFN
+910 RRELERGGQVFYVYN

-939 LVPEAKVAIAHGQMP
+939 LVPEARVAIAHGQLP
-954 EEELERVMLEFAE
+954 EDELERVMLEFAE
-967 GKWDVLVCTTII
+967 SKWDVLVCTTIV

-1080 DLYLDML
+1080 DLYMDML

-1116 PETYV
+1116 PETYID
-1121 EDLEQRLYLYRKM
+1121 DLEQRLYMYRKM
-1134 AGVQSEE
+1134 AGVQTEE

-1154 GEPPQPVR
+1154 GEPPQPVQ
-1162 NILSVLRIRVR
+1162 NILSVLRIRMR
-1173 AHKAKVIA
+1173 AYKAKVIA

-1189 MVRCAVNLNLSNA
+1189 TVRCAMNLNLSNA
-1202 ALLRLYHRLRET
+1202 ALIRLYTRLREK
-1214 QPTEVLHCVRYE
+1214 QPPEVLYCVRYE

-1235 DLAPVQLLRLLEDL
+1235 DLTSTQLLRLLEDL
-1249 LAALPDFLPQ
+1249 LEVLPDFLPQ
-1259 ELTVGGG
+1259 EDPSHVFGDRIS

>member
-1 MHGLVR
+1 MHGLIR
-7 WLRESERVQSL
+7 WLRETEIVQNL
-18 QRSLKAQAKL
+18 QRAVKGRAKL

-36 SWAALLAAVLS
+36 SWAAILAATLY
-47 DRQHPTLILVP
+47 DWQHPALILVP
-58 SAERLPN
+58 GSERLAS
-65 FVADMETLLAQPDR
+65 FAADLETLLGQPNR
-79 IYPFPPYPALLS
+79 IFPFPPHPTLLS
-91 GDTDLAVTRD
+91 GDTDITITRD
-101 RIAAVDALHRK
+101 RIAAIDALHRH
-112 RNAIVVATPAAICQP
+112 RNPIIVTTPFAICQP
-127 TVSLSVYEQSVLLVK
+127 TVPVGVYEQSALTVRT
-142 VGATIER
+142 GETHER
-149 DDLVARLVSGGYERV
+149 DELVEHLIAGGYERV
-164 PQVEAPGQFA
+164 TQVEAPGQFA

-213 IEQWRD
+213 TEKWNE
-219 CVILPAREFILRDTG
+219 CVILPAREFIVGDTG
-234 HGARD
+234 QGARD
-239 RTERGAGRGTRDR
+239 MEAWDEGRGTRD
-252 TEGGEGQGAR
+252 
-262 DEDFERRIREMLER
+262 EDWEERIREMLER

-282 KGGKPEQARLL
+282 KIGKPEQARLL

-308 YFDGCDWYFP
+308 YFDGCDWYYP
-318 FVYDPLP
+318 FIYDPLP
-325 TLVDHLPAD
+325 TIVDHLPPD

-345 DADAVALEERWQK
+345 DADAAALEERWQK
-358 IVAELIDSGD
+358 ILAELVETGD

-375 PFVEWDTGQG
+375 PFVEWDEGRG
-385 TRDTEAWDEGRGTKD
+385 TRDGNEVGQRAWDEGRGKD
-400 GTEGDMEKGEGEAP
+400 WDGEIP
-414 AEPIKSRLQKFR
+414 AKPKSIKTRL
-426 SLVFTSEI
+426 S
-434 REQMSSQREGEAPA
+434 
-448 EPIKSLPTRSPVP
+448 SLPSLTFTTEVYDFTQSPVP
-461 NLHSL
+461 SPQSLTL
-466 TCHRI
+466 TCHRV
-471 EAFLSDVRRF
+471 EAFLSDVRKF
-481 LARVDEWRQR
+481 LARVDEWHQR
-491 HCAIVIATR
+491 GYAIVIATR

-511 VPLADMPPVVRLNAE
+511 VPLTDMPPIVRLSAD

-627 VPVHQIDRVRKYIA
+627 VPVHQIDRVRKYVA
-641 VDGGEPAL
+641 VDGGEPPL

-684 VADGFAFS
+684 VAEGFAFS

-707 VETEDQIRA
+707 VETEDQLRA
-716 IEEVKADMESPK
+716 IEEVKADMESPR

-775 TFTQRLAPYPIK
+775 TFTQRLAPYPVK

-818 HRLLSEDVKFRDL
+818 HRLLSDDVKFRDL

-899 LYDPDL
+899 VYDPEL

-910 RRELERGGQVFYVFN
+910 RRELERGGQVFYVYN
-925 RVQGIEHVAEKVKQ
+925 RVQGIEHVAERVKQ
-939 LVPEAKVAIAHGQMP
+939 LVPEAKIAIAHGQMP
-954 EEELERVMLEFAE
+954 EDELERVMLEFAE

-1010 VGRSERQ
+1010 VGRSDRQ

-1036 RLEAIREFTD
+1036 RLEALREFTD

-1080 DLYLDML
+1080 DLYMDML
-1087 SEAVRKLQGEPLPQK
+1087 AEAVRRLQGEPLPQK

-1189 MVRCAVNLNLSNA
+1189 MVRCAMNLNLSNA

-1214 QPTEVLHCVRYE
+1214 QPTEVIHCVRYE

-1235 DLAPVQLLRLLEDL
+1235 ELTPVQLLQLLEDL

-1259 ELTVGGG
+1259 ELAVEVG

>member
-1 MHGLVR
+1 MHGITR
-7 WLRESERVQSL
+7 WLCETETLKRL
-18 QRSLKAQAKL
+18 QLAARRRTKL
-28 QVQGGFLS
+28 QVQGGFFS
-36 SWAALLAAVLS
+36 AWAAYLAAALTDWRHTTVILLPS
-47 DRQHPTLILVP
+47 LERLMNFLADLETLLQQPNRLFPFPAHPTLL
-58 SAERLPN
+58 
-65 FVADMETLLAQPDR
+65 F
-79 IYPFPPYPALLS
+79 
-91 GDTDLAVTRD
+91 GDTDLAITRD
-101 RIAAVDALHRK
+101 RIAAIDALHRLPHPI
-112 RNAIVVATPAAICQP
+112 IVTTPTALCQP
-127 TVSLSVYEQSVLLVK
+127 TIPTEVYEQSALTVR
-142 VGATIER
+142 VGAIIER
-149 DDLVARLVSGGYERV
+149 DVLVAHLVAGGYERV

-174 VRGDIVDFFSPAHDQ
+174 VRGGIVDFFSPAHDQ

-194 LFGDE
+194 LSGDE
-199 VESIRPFDIETQRS
+199 VESIRPFEVETQRS
-213 IEQWRD
+213 IAQWREG
-219 CVILPAREFILRDTG
+219 VLLPAREFLLG
-234 HGARD
+234 GKVM
-239 RTERGAGRGTRDR
+239 ERVKEQIKKA
-252 TEGGEGQGAR
+252 
-262 DEDFERRIREMLER
+262 LER
-276 EVERLQ
+276 ETKRLIAE
-282 KGGKPEQARLL
+282 GKPEQARLL
-293 RQQVEHDLERLLDGR
+293 QQQVEHDWERLADGR

-318 FVYDPLP
+318 FAYDPLP
-325 TLVDHLPAD
+325 TLLDHLPSD
-334 TLVVWLEPHDL
+334 TLVIWLEPHDL
-345 DADAVALEERWQK
+345 DANAASLKEHWRK
-358 IVAELIDSGD
+358 ILAELVDTGD

-375 PFVEWDTGQG
+375 PF
-385 TRDTEAWDEGRGTKD
+385 EAWASGTDGREEVRATVK
-400 GTEGDMEKGEGEAP
+400 E
-414 AEPIKSRLQKFR
+414 RLQAFP
-426 SLVFTSEI
+426 SWVFSSEI
-434 REQMSSQREGEAPA
+434 CEPA
-448 EPIKSLPTRSPVP
+448 TPTPSEVAAVQ
-461 NLHSL
+461 LHL
-466 TCHRI
+466 AVHRV
-471 EAFLSDVRRF
+471 EAFLSDGRRF
-481 LARVDEWRQR
+481 LARADEWRQR
-491 HCAIVIATR
+491 GYAIAIATR
-500 YPERVSDWLRD
+500 YPERVTDWLRD
-511 VPLADMPPVVRLNAE
+511 AAVRENFSLARLDTDELPLAE
-526 DLPIADR
+526 R
-533 INIFPTP
+533 INIVPTP

-560 FNAPYKPRKKRWK
+560 FNAPYKPRRKRWR
-573 GTAAVK
+573 GTVAVK

-594 HGIGIYRGVVRQEVL
+594 HGIGIYRGIVRQEVL

-627 VPVHQIDRVRKYIA
+627 VPVHQIDRVRKYVA
-641 VDGGEPAL
+641 VDGGEPPL
-649 SSLSNNKRWLR
+649 SSLVSNRRWLR

-684 VADGFAFS
+684 IAEGFAFS
-692 PDTPWQREMEDAFPF
+692 PDTPWQREMEEAFPF
-707 VETEDQIRA
+707 VETEDQLRA

-750 FKAVMDGKQVA
+750 FKGVQDGKQVA

-804 NGLRTGA
+804 SGLRTGA

-818 HRLLSEDVKFRDL
+818 HRLLSPDVQFRDL

-846 KERLKRLQVGV
+846 KERLKVLQAGV

-879 DMSLVNTPPE
+879 DMSLINTPPE

-899 LYDPDL
+899 LYDPEL

-910 RRELERGGQVFYVFN
+910 RRELERGGQVFYVYN
-925 RVQGIEHVAEKVKQ
+925 RVQGIEHVAEKVKH
-939 LVPEAKVAIAHGQMP
+939 LVPDARVAIAHGQMP
-954 EEELERVMLEFAE
+954 EEELEQVMLEFAE

-996 ERFGLAQ
+996 EQFGLAQ

-1010 VGRSERQ
+1010 VGRSDRQ

-1025 HPKRLSETARK
+1025 HPKRLSEAARK

-1046 LGSGFRLAL
+1046 LGSGLRLAL

-1066 LGVEQHGFINEVGF
+1066 LGVEQHGFLNEVGF
-1080 DLYLDML
+1080 DLYMDML
-1087 SEAVRKLQGEPLPQK
+1087 AEAVRRLQGEPLPQK

-1121 EDLEQRLYLYRKM
+1121 DDLEQRLYLYRKM
-1134 AGVQSEE
+1134 AGIQTEE
-1141 DIAQIEAELRDRY
+1141 DIAQIEAEMRDRY

-1181 ITHDRRTV
+1181 IIHDRRTV
-1189 MVRCAVNLNLSNA
+1189 TVRCAMNLNLNNTT
-1202 ALLRLYHRLRET
+1202 LLRLYTRLRET

-1235 DLAPVQLLRLLEDL
+1235 ELLPTQLLRLLEDL
-1249 LAALPDFLPQ
+1249 LAVLPEFLPK
-1259 ELTVGGG
+1259 EE

>member
-1 MHGLVR
+1 
-7 WLRESERVQSL
+7 
-18 QRSLKAQAKL
+18 
-28 QVQGGFLS
+28 
-36 SWAALLAAVLS
+36 
-47 DRQHPTLILVP
+47 
-58 SAERLPN
+58 
-65 FVADMETLLAQPDR
+65 
-79 IYPFPPYPALLS
+79 LLS

-101 RIAAVDALHRK
+101 RLAAVDALHRLP
-112 RNAIVVATPAAICQP
+112 NPIVVTTPSALCQP
-127 TVSLSVYEQSVLLVK
+127 TVPLDAYGRCALTVR
-142 VGATIER
+142 VGETCER
-149 DDLVARLVSGGYERV
+149 EALVAHLMAGGYERV

-199 VESIRPFDIETQRS
+199 VESIRPFEVETQRS
-213 IEQWRD
+213 TDRWRKG
-219 CVILPAREFILRDTG
+219 VILPAREFILWDEGRRTG
-234 HGARD
+234 DG
-239 RTERGAGRGTRDR
+239 
-252 TEGGEGQGAR
+252 TEGDEGRKAR
-262 DEDFERRIREMLER
+262 DEGWAEKIREMLER
-276 EVERLQ
+276 EVKRLQ
-282 KGGKPEQARLL
+282 KVGKPEQARLL

-325 TLVDHLPAD
+325 TLVDHLPSD
-334 TLVVWLEPHDL
+334 TLVVWLELHDL

-358 IVAELIDSGD
+358 IVAELVDTGD

-375 PFVEWDTGQG
+375 LFVEWDGG
-385 TRDTEAWDEGRGTKD
+385 RGARDETEGDEGRGTRD
-400 GTEGDMEKGEGEAP
+400 GEGLKAQLRKFLSLTFT
-414 AEPIKSRLQKFR
+414 AE
-426 SLVFTSEI
+426 
-434 REQMSSQREGEAPA
+434 
-448 EPIKSLPTRSPVP
+448 LPDRRFAAQSPVP
-461 NLHSL
+461 DLQSL
-466 TCHRI
+466 TCHRV

-481 LARVDEWRQR
+481 LARAEEWRQR
-491 HCAIVIATR
+491 SYAIVLATR
-500 YPERVSDWLRD
+500 YPERVVDWLRD
-511 VPLADMPPVVRLNAE
+511 AATQANFPSVRLDAD
-526 DLPIADR
+526 DLPVTER
-533 INIFPTP
+533 LNIVPTP

-547 PNERLVVV
+547 PDERLAVV
-555 TDSEL
+555 TDTEL
-560 FNAPYKPRKKRWK
+560 FNAPYKPRRKRWK

-594 HGIGIYRGVVRQEVL
+594 HGIGIYRGIVRQEVL

-627 VPVHQIDRVRKYIA
+627 VPVHQIDRVRKYVA
-641 VDGGEPAL
+641 VDGGEPPL

-670 QVAKELLELYARRQ
+670 QVAKELLELYAKRQ
-684 VADGFAFS
+684 VAEGHAFS

-707 VETEDQIRA
+707 VETDDQLRA
-716 IEEVKADMESPK
+716 IEEVKADMESPQ

-770 LQHYQ
+770 LQHFQ
-775 TFTQRLAPYPIK
+775 TFTQRLAPYPVK

-818 HRLLSEDVKFRDL
+818 HRLLSDDVRFKDL
-831 GLLIIDEEQRFGVRQ
+831 GLLVIDEEQRFGVRQ

-857 DVLILTATPIPR
+857 DVLVLTATPIPR

-954 EEELERVMLEFAE
+954 EDELERVMLEFAE
-967 GKWDVLVCTTII
+967 GNWDVLVCTTII

-1025 HPKRLSETARK
+1025 HPKRLSEAARK

-1087 SEAVRKLQGEPLPQK
+1087 SEAVHKLQGEPLPSK

-1116 PETYV
+1116 PESYV
-1121 EDLEQRLYLYRKM
+1121 DDLEQRLYLYRKM
-1134 AGVQSEE
+1134 AGVQSED

-1173 AHKAKVIA
+1173 AHRAKVIA

-1189 MVRCAVNLNLSNA
+1189 TVRCAMNLHLSDA
-1202 ALLRLYHRLRET
+1202 GIRRLYTRLRKT
-1214 QPTEVLHCVRYE
+1214 QSPAVLYCVRYE

-1235 DLAPVQLLRLLEDL
+1235 ELSPTQLLNLLEDL
-1249 LAALPDFLPQ
+1249 LLALPEFLP
-1259 ELTVGGG
+1259 EEVTSSVL

>member
-1 MHGLVR
+1 MHGLIR
-7 WLRESERVQSL
+7 WLRETDLVHRL
-18 QRSLKAQAKL
+18 QRAVKARVNL
-28 QVQGGFLS
+28 QVEGGFLS
-36 SWAALLAAVLS
+36 SWATLLAATLY
-47 DRQHPTLILVP
+47 DWRHPTLVILP
-58 SAERLPN
+58 SFERMLS
-65 FVADMETLLAQPDR
+65 FASDLETLLLSSQGEKGKDGQNGR
-79 IYPFPPYPALLS
+79 IFTFPPHPSLLA

-101 RIAAVDALHRK
+101 RIAAVDAFHRF
-112 RNAIVVATPAAICQP
+112 RNPIVVTTPSALCQP
-127 TVSLSVYEQSVLLVK
+127 TISTDSYERSALTIR
-142 VGATIER
+142 VGEICGREELIAH
-149 DDLVARLVSGGYERV
+149 LVAGGYERV
-164 PQVEAPGQFA
+164 PQVEAPGQFSA
-174 VRGDIVDFFSPAHDQ
+174 RGDIVDFFSPAHDQ

-199 VESIRPFDIETQRS
+199 VESIRPFEIETQRS
-213 IEQWRD
+213 TGQWQE
-219 CVILPAREFILRDTG
+219 CVLLPAREFILRG
-234 HGARD
+234 SEGKEQGEAEGNKSHVS
-239 RTERGAGRGTRDR
+239 ELAGK
-252 TEGGEGQGAR
+252 
-262 DEDFERRIREMLER
+262 IRLALER
-276 EVERLQ
+276 QVQRLVVN
-282 KGGKPEQARLL
+282 GKPEQARLL
-293 RQQVEHDLERLLDGR
+293 QQQVEHDLERLLDGR

-318 FVYDPLP
+318 FAYEPLP
-325 TLVDHLPAD
+325 TLVDHLPQD
-334 TLVVWLEPHDL
+334 TLVVWIEPHDL
-345 DADAVALEERWQK
+345 DADAISLGERWQK
-358 IVAELIDSGD
+358 IVAELVGTGD
-368 LLRPPKP
+368 LLQPPKP
-375 PFVEWDTGQG
+375 PFTRWETKRDEVSETGQ
-385 TRDTEAWDEGRGTKD
+385 DEGS
-400 GTEGDMEKGEGEAP
+400 EVGEAK
-414 AEPIKSRLQKFR
+414 ALKERLREFS
-426 SLVFTSEI
+426 SLTFTSEI
-434 REQMSSQREGEAPA
+434 HDAAYKTPETVF
-448 EPIKSLPTRSPVP
+448 L
-461 NLHSL
+461 SL
-466 TCHRI
+466 TCHRV

-481 LARVDEWRQR
+481 LARAEEWRQR
-491 HCAIVIATR
+491 GDAIVIATR
-500 YPERVSDWLRD
+500 YPERVTDWLRD
-511 VPLADMPPVVRLNAE
+511 ALVQVDIPTVRLSAE
-526 DLPIADR
+526 DLPVADR
-533 INIFPTP
+533 INIVPTP

-547 PNERLVVV
+547 PGERLAVV
-555 TDSEL
+555 TDAEL
-560 FNAPYKPRKKRWK
+560 FNSPYKPRRKHWR
-573 GTAAVK
+573 GTVAVK

-609 GKESDYLV
+609 GRESDYLV

-641 VDGGEPAL
+641 VDGGEPPL

-670 QVAKELLELYARRQ
+670 QIAKELLELYARRK
-684 VADGFAFS
+684 VAEGYAFS
-692 PDTPWQREMEDAFPF
+692 PDTTWQREMEDAFPF
-707 VETEDQIRA
+707 IETEDQLRA
-716 IEEVKADMESPK
+716 IEEVKSDMEAPK

-775 TFTQRLAPYPIK
+775 TFTQRLSPYPIK

-792 RLQSP
+792 RLQSQ
-797 KEQKEVV
+797 KEQKEIV

-818 HRLLSEDVKFRDL
+818 HRLLSDDVRFKDL

-846 KERLKRLQVGV
+846 KERLKQLQVGV

-879 DMSLVNTPPE
+879 DMSLVNIPPE

-899 LYDPDL
+899 LYDPEL

-939 LVPEAKVAIAHGQMP
+939 LVPEAKVAIAHGQMH
-954 EEELERVMLEFAE
+954 EEKLERVMLEFAE

-990 LIVEHC
+990 LIVENC

-1025 HPKRLSETARK
+1025 HPKRLSEAARK

-1066 LGVEQHGFINEVGF
+1066 LGVEQHGSINEVGF
-1080 DLYLDML
+1080 DLFMDML
-1087 SEAVRKLQGEPLPQK
+1087 AEAVQKLQGQPQQTK

-1116 PETYV
+1116 PESYV
-1121 EDLEQRLYLYRKM
+1121 DDLEQRLYLYRKM
-1134 AGVQSEE
+1134 AGVQGEE
-1141 DIAQIEAELRDRY
+1141 DINQIEAELKDRY
-1154 GEPPQPVR
+1154 GEPPEPVR
-1162 NILSVLRIRVR
+1162 NILSVLRIRVK
-1173 AHKAKVIA
+1173 AHKAKVVA

-1189 MVRCAVNLNLSNA
+1189 TVKFATNLNLSNT
-1202 ALLRLYHRLRET
+1202 ALVRLYNRLRET
-1214 QPTEVLHCVRYE
+1214 QPTSVIHCVRYE
-1226 RDRFLIDWT
+1226 RNRFSIDWKELT
-1235 DLAPVQLLRLLEDL
+1235 TTQLLRLLEDL
-1249 LAALPDFLPQ
+1249 LSSL
-1259 ELTVGGG
+1259 

>member
-1 MHGLVR
+1 MHGLTR
-7 WLRESERVQSL
+7 WLRETDLVHRL
-18 QRSLKAQAKL
+18 RRSLNEQAKT
-28 QVQGGFLS
+28 QVEGGFLS
-36 SWAALLAAVLS
+36 AWATILAAILHN
-47 DRQHPTLILVP
+47 RQHSTLILIP

-65 FVADMETLLAQPDR
+65 FVADLETLLSQGGR
-79 IYPFPPYPALLS
+79 IYTFPPHPTLLS
-91 GDTDLAVTRD
+91 SDADVAVSRD
-101 RIAAVDALHRK
+101 RIAAVDALHRR
-112 RNAIVVATPAAICQP
+112 RNAIVVATPTAICQP
-127 TVSLSVYEQSVLLVK
+127 TVPLSVYEQSTLTVQ
-142 VGATIER
+142 VGATIGR
-149 DDLVARLVSGGYERV
+149 DELIAHLIAGGYERV
-164 PQVEAPGQFA
+164 PQVEAPAQFS
-174 VRGDIVDFFSPAHDQ
+174 VRGDIVDFFSPAHDL

-213 IEQWRD
+213 TEQWHE
-219 CVILPAREFILRDTG
+219 CVILPAREFILRDG
-234 HGARD
+234 
-239 RTERGAGRGTRDR
+239 GRGTRS
-252 TEGGEGQGAR
+252 EKVGN
-262 DEDFERRIREMLER
+262 EDIEEKVRMMLER
-276 EVERLQ
+276 EVRRLQ
-282 KGGKPEQARLL
+282 QEGKPEQARLL
-293 RQQVEHDLERLLDGR
+293 SQQVEHDLERLLDGR
-308 YFDGCDWYFP
+308 YFEGCDWYFP

-325 TLVDHLPAD
+325 TLIDHLPKD
-334 TLVVWLEPHDL
+334 TLVVWIEPHDL
-345 DADAVALEERWQK
+345 DADALALEERWK
-358 IVAELIDSGD
+358 KFVAELVETGD

-375 PFVEWDTGQG
+375 IFVAWDGERE
-385 TRDTEAWDEGRGTKD
+385 TRDEVGRICV
-400 GTEGDMEKGEGEAP
+400 
-414 AEPIKSRLQKFR
+414 EPNSVKARLKNFR
-426 SLVFTSEI
+426 SLTFTAEI
-434 REQMSSQREGEAPA
+434 HEQLSSQ
-448 EPIKSLPTRSPVP
+448 L
-461 NLHSL
+461 L

-481 LARVDEWRQR
+481 LARVEEWRQR
-491 HCAIVIATR
+491 RCAIVIATR
-500 YPERVSDWLRD
+500 YPERVNDWLND
-511 VPLADMPPVVRLNAE
+511 VPLADIPPLVRLDAT
-526 DLPIADR
+526 DLPVTDR
-533 INIFPTP
+533 INIVPTP
-540 LSAGFVL
+540 LSAGFFL
-547 PNERLVVV
+547 PDAQLVVV
-555 TDSEL
+555 TDTEL

-579 SPSDLREGDYVVHIH
+579 SPSDLREGEYVVHIH

-627 VPVHQIDRVRKYIA
+627 VPVHQIDRVRKYVA
-641 VDGGEPAL
+641 VDGGEPPL

-670 QVAKELLELYARRQ
+670 QTAKELLELYARRQ
-684 VADGFAFS
+684 VAEGHAFS

-716 IEEVKADMESPK
+716 IEEVKADMELPK

-750 FKAVMDGKQVA
+750 FKAVLDGKQVA

-775 TFTQRLAPYPIK
+775 TFTQRLAPYPVK

-792 RLQSP
+792 RLQSQ

-818 HRLLSEDVKFRDL
+818 HRLLSDDVKFKDL

-889 GRRPVRTYLS
+889 GRRPVRTYMS
-899 LYDPDL
+899 IYDREL

-910 RRELERGGQVFYVFN
+910 RRELERGGQVFYVYN

-939 LVPEAKVAIAHGQMP
+939 LVPEARVAIAHGQLP
-954 EEELERVMLEFAE
+954 EDELERVMLEFAE

-1080 DLYLDML
+1080 DLYMDML

-1116 PETYV
+1116 PETYID
-1121 EDLEQRLYLYRKM
+1121 DLEQRLYMYRKM
-1134 AGVQSEE
+1134 AGVQTEE

-1154 GEPPQPVR
+1154 GEPPQPVQ

-1181 ITHDRRTV
+1181 ITHDRQTV
-1189 MVRCAVNLNLSNA
+1189 TVRCAMNLNLSNA
-1202 ALLRLYHRLRET
+1202 ALIRLYTRLREK
-1214 QPTEVLHCVRYE
+1214 QPPEVLYCTRYE
-1226 RDRFLIDWT
+1226 RDRFLIDWK
-1235 DLAPVQLLRLLEDL
+1235 DLTTTQLLRLLEDL
-1249 LAALPDFLPQ
+1249 LEVLPDFLPQ
-1259 ELTVGGG
+1259 EVTSHVFGGHIS

>member
-1 MHGLVR
+1 M
-7 WLRESERVQSL
+7 ERV
-18 QRSLKAQAKL
+18 RDFA
-28 QVQGGFLS
+28 
-36 SWAALLAAVLS
+36 
-47 DRQHPTLILVP
+47 RT
-58 SAERLPN
+58 
-65 FVADMETLLAQPDR
+65 R
-79 IYPFPPYPALLS
+79 IHHS
-91 GDTDLAVTRD
+91 G
-101 RIAAVDALHRK
+101 
-112 RNAIVVATPAAICQP
+112 
-127 TVSLSVYEQSVLLVK
+127 
-142 VGATIER
+142 
-149 DDLVARLVSGGYERV
+149 
-164 PQVEAPGQFA
+164 
-174 VRGDIVDFFSPAHDQ
+174 RGT
-189 PIRIE
+189 
-194 LFGDE
+194 GDE
-199 VESIRPFDIETQRS
+199 GRK
-213 IEQWRD
+213 
-219 CVILPAREFILRDTG
+219 G
-234 HGARD
+234 M
-239 RTERGAGRGTRDR
+239 GRGTR
-252 TEGGEGQGAR
+252 GER
-262 DEDFERRIREMLER
+262 DEGWAEKIREMLER

-282 KGGKPEQARLL
+282 KIGKPEQARLL

-308 YFDGCDWYFP
+308 YFDGCDWYYP

-325 TLVDHLPAD
+325 TIVDHLPPDAI
-334 TLVVWLEPHDL
+334 VVWLEPHDL
-345 DADAVALEERWQK
+345 DADAATLEERWQK
-358 IVAELIDSGD
+358 ILAELVETGD

-375 PFVEWDTGQG
+375 PFVG
-385 TRDTEAWDEGRGTKD
+385 WDEGRGTRD
-400 GTEGDMEKGEGEAP
+400 ETETEWDEGRGTRDGEGLKA
-414 AEPIKSRLQKFR
+414 RLQKFL
-426 SLVFTSEI
+426 SLVFTAEI
-434 REQMSSQREGEAPA
+434 HESAFTSQSLLPSH
-448 EPIKSLPTRSPVP
+448 KSQT
-461 NLHSL
+461 L
-466 TCHRI
+466 TCHRV

-491 HCAIVIATR
+491 DYAIAIATR

-511 VPLADMPPVVRLNAE
+511 IPLADMPPIVRLSAD

-594 HGIGIYRGVVRQEVL
+594 HGIGIYRGIVRQEVL

-627 VPVHQIDRVRKYIA
+627 VPVHQIDRVRKYVA
-641 VDGGEPAL
+641 VDGGEPPL

-684 VADGFAFS
+684 IAEGFAFS

-707 VETEDQIRA
+707 VETEDQLRA
-716 IEEVKADMESPK
+716 IEEVKADMESPR

-775 TFTQRLAPYPIK
+775 TFTQRLAPYPVK

-797 KEQKEVV
+797 KEQKEVI

-811 IDIVIGT
+811 VDIVIGT
-818 HRLLSEDVKFRDL
+818 HRLLSDDVKFKDL

-879 DMSLVNTPPE
+879 DMGLVNTPPE

-899 LYDPDL
+899 VYDHEL

-910 RRELERGGQVFYVFN
+910 RRELERGGQVFYVYN
-925 RVQGIEHVAEKVKQ
+925 RVQGIEHVAERVKQ
-939 LVPEAKVAIAHGQMP
+939 LVPEARVAIAHGQMP
-954 EEELERVMLEFAE
+954 EDELERVMLEFAE

-1010 VGRSERQ
+1010 VGRSDRQ

-1036 RLEAIREFTD
+1036 RLEALREFTD

-1080 DLYLDML
+1080 DLYMDML
-1087 SEAVRKLQGEPLPQK
+1087 AEAVRKLQGEPLPQK

-1134 AGVQSEE
+1134 AGVQTEE

-1189 MVRCAVNLNLSNA
+1189 TVRCAMNLNLSNA
-1202 ALLRLYHRLRET
+1202 ALIRLYHRLRET

-1226 RDRFLIDWT
+1226 RDRFLIEWT
-1235 DLAPVQLLRLLEDL
+1235 DLTSVQLLRLLEDL
-1249 LAALPDFLPQ
+1249 LAALPDFLPK
-1259 ELTVGGG
+1259 ELAVEMS

>member
-1 MHGLVR
+1 MHGLTR
-7 WLRESERVQSL
+7 WLRETEIVQNL
-18 QRSLKAQAKL
+18 QRSVKGRMKL

-36 SWAALLAAVLS
+36 SWAAILAATLY
-47 DRQHPTLILVP
+47 DWQHPSLILVP
-58 SAERLPN
+58 GSERLAS
-65 FVADMETLLAQPDR
+65 FAADLETLLGQPNR
-79 IYPFPPYPALLS
+79 IFSFPPYPTLLS
-91 GDTDLAVTRD
+91 GDTDIAITRD
-101 RIAAVDALHRK
+101 RIAAIDALHRH
-112 RNAIVVATPAAICQP
+112 RNPIIVTTTFAICQP
-127 TVSLSVYEQSVLLVK
+127 TVPVTVYEQSALIVR
-142 VGATIER
+142 TCEIHER
-149 DDLVARLVSGGYERV
+149 DKLVEHLIAGGYERV
-164 PQVEAPGQFA
+164 TQVEAPGQFA

-199 VESIRPFDIETQRS
+199 VESIRPFDVETQRS
-213 IEQWRD
+213 TEKWNE
-219 CVILPAREFILRDTG
+219 CVILPAREFII
-234 HGARD
+234 
-239 RTERGAGRGTRDR
+239 RGEGRGTRDGKEWD
-252 TEGGEGQGAR
+252 EGRGARGEGWA
-262 DEDFERRIREMLER
+262 EKIREMLER

-282 KGGKPEQARLL
+282 KIGKPEQARLL

-308 YFDGCDWYFP
+308 YFDGCDWYYP

-325 TLVDHLPAD
+325 TIVDHLPPD
-334 TLVVWLEPHDL
+334 TIVVWLEPHDL
-345 DADAVALEERWQK
+345 DADAATLEERWQK
-358 IVAELIDSGD
+358 ILAELVETGD

-375 PFVEWDTGQG
+375 PFVG
-385 TRDTEAWDEGRGTKD
+385 WDEGRGTREE
-400 GTEGDMEKGEGEAP
+400 TEGDDGRGTRDGEGLKA
-414 AEPIKSRLQKFR
+414 RLQKFL
-426 SLVFTSEI
+426 SLVFTAEI
-434 REQMSSQREGEAPA
+434 HESAFTSQSLLTSH
-448 EPIKSLPTRSPVP
+448 KSQT
-461 NLHSL
+461 L
-466 TCHRI
+466 TCHRV

-491 HCAIVIATR
+491 DYAIAIATR

-511 VPLADMPPVVRLNAE
+511 IPLADMPPIVRLSAD

-560 FNAPYKPRKKRWK
+560 FNSPYKPRKKRWK

-594 HGIGIYRGVVRQEVL
+594 HGIGIYRGIVRQEVL

-627 VPVHQIDRVRKYIA
+627 VPVHQIDRVRKYVA
-641 VDGGEPAL
+641 VDGGEPPL

-670 QVAKELLELYARRQ
+670 QIAKELLELYARRQ
-684 VADGFAFS
+684 IAEGFAFS
-692 PDTPWQREMEDAFPF
+692 PDTPWQREMEDAFSF
-707 VETEDQIRA
+707 VETEDQLRA
-716 IEEVKADMESPK
+716 IEEVKADMESPR

-775 TFTQRLAPYPIK
+775 TFTQRLAPYPVK

-797 KEQKEVV
+797 KEQKEVI

-818 HRLLSEDVKFRDL
+818 HRLLSDDVKFKDL

-846 KERLKRLQVGV
+846 KERLKQLQVGV

-899 LYDPDL
+899 VYDPEL

-910 RRELERGGQVFYVFN
+910 RRELERGGQVFYVYN
-925 RVQGIEHVAEKVKQ
+925 RVQGIEHVAERVKQ
-939 LVPEAKVAIAHGQMP
+939 LVPEARVAIAHGQMP
-954 EEELERVMLEFAE
+954 EDELERVMLEFAE

-1010 VGRSERQ
+1010 VGRSDRQ

-1036 RLEAIREFTD
+1036 RLEALREFTD

-1080 DLYLDML
+1080 DLYMDML
-1087 SEAVRKLQGEPLPQK
+1087 AEAVRKLQGEPLPQK

-1134 AGVQSEE
+1134 AGIQSEE

-1173 AHKAKVIA
+1173 AHRAKVIA

-1189 MVRCAVNLNLSNA
+1189 TVRCAMNLNLSNA

-1214 QPTEVLHCVRYE
+1214 QPPEVIHCVRYE

-1235 DLAPVQLLRLLEDL
+1235 DLTSVQLLRLLEDL

-1259 ELTVGGG
+1259 ELTVEVG

>member
-1 MHGLVR
+1 MVVRHAAGLPMHGLTR
-7 WLRESERVQSL
+7 WLQDSAFVRHL
-18 QRSLKAQAKL
+18 QTLLKGQAKM
-28 QVQGGFLS
+28 QVQGGSLS
-36 SWAALLAAVLS
+36 AWAAMLAATLY
-47 DRQHPTLILVP
+47 DRQHPTLILIP

-65 FVADMETLLAQPDR
+65 FVADLEALLTQPDR
-79 IYPFPPYPALLS
+79 SFPFPAHPALLS
-91 GDTDLAVTRD
+91 GDTDLTVTRD

-112 RNAIVVATPAAICQP
+112 RNPIVIATPSSICQP
-127 TVSLSVYEQSVLLVK
+127 TVPRSVYENSALTLH
-142 VGATIER
+142 VGETMDR
-149 DDLVARLVSGGYERV
+149 DDWVRRLIIGGYERV

-174 VRGDIVDFFSPAHDQ
+174 VRGDIVDFFSPAHEL

-199 VESIRPFDIETQRS
+199 VESIRPFEVETQRS
-213 IEQWRD
+213 SEKWQQ
-219 CVILPAREFILRDTG
+219 CVILPAREFIL
-234 HGARD
+234 
-239 RTERGAGRGTRDR
+239 
-252 TEGGEGQGAR
+252 GEWQMANSEWSNDSLR
-262 DEDFERRIREMLER
+262 VVERIREMLAR
-276 EVERLQ
+276 EENRLRDE
-282 KGGKPEQARLL
+282 GKPEQARLL
-293 RQQVEHDLERLLDGR
+293 RTQVEHDAERLADGR

-325 TLVDHLPAD
+325 MLVDHLTSD

-345 DADAVALEERWQK
+345 DADAAALEERWRK
-358 IVAELIDSGD
+358 IVAELVDTGD

-375 PFVEWDTGQG
+375 PFVH
-385 TRDTEAWDEGRGTKD
+385 WDEGRGTGGEDDKAREQV
-400 GTEGDMEKGEGEAP
+400 GKGAEGMSGEAEERE
-414 AEPIKSRLQKFR
+414 AKEQRGWTVKQRLQSFPT
-426 SLVFTSEI
+426 LIFTSEV
-434 REQMSSQREGEAPA
+434 RDEPAAVDPSSLIPH
-448 EPIKSLPTRSPVP
+448 PSSLI
-461 NLHSL
+461 SL
-466 TCHRI
+466 KAHRV

-481 LARVDEWRQR
+481 LARADEWRQR
-491 HCAIVIATR
+491 NYAIVIATR
-500 YPERVSDWLRD
+500 YPERVTDWLRD
-511 VPLADMPPVVRLNAE
+511 VPLSETMPIVRLEAN
-526 DLPIADR
+526 DLPFADR
-533 INIFPTP
+533 INIVPTP
-540 LSAGFVL
+540 LSSGFVL
-547 PNERLVVV
+547 PEERLAVV
-555 TDSEL
+555 TDAEL
-560 FNAPYKPRKKRWK
+560 FNAPYKPRRKRWR

-579 SPSDLREGDYVVHIH
+579 SPSDLREGDYIVHIY
-594 HGIGIYRGVVRQEVL
+594 HGIGIYRGIVRQEVL

-627 VPVHQIDRVRKYIA
+627 VPVHQMDRVRRYVA
-641 VDGGEPAL
+641 VDGGEPVL
-649 SSLSNNKRWLR
+649 SSLSNSKRWLR
-660 LRQKAKENAE
+660 LRQRAKANAE
-670 QVAKELLELYARRQ
+670 QVAKELLELYAHRQ
-684 VADGFAFS
+684 VAEGFAFA
-692 PDTPWQREMEDAFPF
+692 PDSPWQREMEDAFPF
-707 VETEDQIRA
+707 LETDDQLRSV
-716 IEEVKADMESPK
+716 EEVKADMETPK

-739 FGKTEIAIRAA
+739 FGKTEIAIRAG
-750 FKAVMDGKQVA
+750 FKAVMDGKQAA

-770 LQHYQ
+770 LQHCQ
-775 TFTQRLAPYPIK
+775 TFGQRLSPYPVK

-818 HRLLSEDVKFRDL
+818 HRLLSDDVRFKDL

-846 KERLKRLQVGV
+846 KERLKQLQVGV

-874 LGGLL
+874 LGGMV

-889 GRRPVRTYLS
+889 GRRPIRTYLN
-899 LYDPDL
+899 LYDPEL

-925 RVQGIEHVAEKVKQ
+925 RIQGIEHVAEKVKQ

-954 EEELERVMLEFAE
+954 EDDLEKVMLDFAE

-1025 HPKRLSETARK
+1025 HPKRLSEAARK

-1087 SEAVRKLQGEPLPQK
+1087 SEAVRKLQGQPLPTK

-1116 PETYV
+1116 PESYV
-1121 EDLEQRLYLYRKM
+1121 DDLEQRIYLYRKM
-1134 AGVQSEE
+1134 AGVQSED
-1141 DIAQIEAELRDRY
+1141 DIAHIEAELRDRY
-1154 GEPPQPVR
+1154 GEPPQPVK

-1173 AHKAKVIA
+1173 AYHARVFS
-1181 ITHDRRTV
+1181 ITHDRYHVTV
-1189 MVRCAVNLNLSNA
+1189 KCSVNLNLSNA
-1202 ALLRLYHRLRET
+1202 ATIRLYRRLRET
-1214 QPTEVLHCVRYE
+1214 QPAAVLHCVRYE

-1235 DLAPVQLLRLLEDL
+1235 ELSPTQLLSLLEDL
-1249 LAALPDFLPQ
+1249 LAVLPEFLPQ
-1259 ELTVGGG
+1259 EAMASLM

>member
-1 MHGLVR
+1 MHGLTR
-7 WLRESERVQSL
+7 WLRETEIVQNL
-18 QRSLKAQAKL
+18 QRSVKGRMKL

-36 SWAALLAAVLS
+36 SWAAILAATLY
-47 DRQHPTLILVP
+47 DWQHPSLILVP
-58 SAERLPN
+58 GSERLAS
-65 FVADMETLLAQPDR
+65 FAADLETLLGQPNR
-79 IYPFPPYPALLS
+79 IFSFPPHPTQRS
-91 GDTDLAVTRD
+91 GDTDIAITRD
-101 RIAAVDALHRK
+101 RIAAIDALHRR
-112 RNAIVVATPAAICQP
+112 RNPIIVTTPFAICQP
-127 TVSLSVYEQSVLLVK
+127 TVPVTVYEQSALTVCI
-142 VGATIER
+142 GETHER
-149 DDLVARLVSGGYERV
+149 DKLVEHLIAGGYERV
-164 PQVEAPGQFA
+164 TQVEAPGQFA

-199 VESIRPFDIETQRS
+199 VESIRPFDVETQRS
-213 IEQWRD
+213 TEKWNE
-219 CVILPAREFILRDTG
+219 CVILPAREFIVGDMG
-234 HGARD
+234 Q
-239 RTERGAGRGTRDR
+239 GTRGIGWA
-252 TEGGEGQGAR
+252 EK
-262 DEDFERRIREMLER
+262 IREMLER

-282 KGGKPEQARLL
+282 KIGKPEQARLL

-308 YFDGCDWYFP
+308 YFDGCDWYYP

-325 TLVDHLPAD
+325 TIVDHLPPD
-334 TLVVWLEPHDL
+334 TIVVWLEPHDL
-345 DADAVALEERWQK
+345 DADAATLEERWQK
-358 IVAELIDSGD
+358 ILAELVETGD

-375 PFVEWDTGQG
+375 PFVG
-385 TRDTEAWDEGRGTKD
+385 WDEGRGTRD
-400 GTEGDMEKGEGEAP
+400 ETEGDEGRETRDGEGLKA
-414 AEPIKSRLQKFR
+414 RLQKFL
-426 SLVFTSEI
+426 SLVFTAEI
-434 REQMSSQREGEAPA
+434 HESAFTSQSLLPSH
-448 EPIKSLPTRSPVP
+448 KSQT
-461 NLHSL
+461 L
-466 TCHRI
+466 TCHRV

-491 HCAIVIATR
+491 DYAISIATR

-511 VPLADMPPVVRLNAE
+511 IPLADMPPIVRLSAD

-594 HGIGIYRGVVRQEVL
+594 HGIGIYRGIVRQEVL

-627 VPVHQIDRVRKYIA
+627 VPVHQIDRVRKYVA
-641 VDGGEPAL
+641 VDGGEPPL

-684 VADGFAFS
+684 IAEGFAFS

-707 VETEDQIRA
+707 VETEDQLRA
-716 IEEVKADMESPK
+716 IEEVKADMESPR

-775 TFTQRLAPYPIK
+775 TFTQRLAPYPVK

-797 KEQKEVV
+797 KEQKEVI

-818 HRLLSEDVKFRDL
+818 HRLLSDDVKFKDL

-846 KERLKRLQVGV
+846 KERLKQLQVGV

-899 LYDPDL
+899 VYDPEL

-910 RRELERGGQVFYVFN
+910 RRELERGGQVFYVYN
-925 RVQGIEHVAEKVKQ
+925 RVQGIEHVAERVKQ
-939 LVPEAKVAIAHGQMP
+939 LVPEARVAIAHGQMP
-954 EEELERVMLEFAE
+954 EDELERVMLEFAE

-1010 VGRSERQ
+1010 VGRSDRQ

-1036 RLEAIREFTD
+1036 RLEALREFTD

-1080 DLYLDML
+1080 DLYMDML
-1087 SEAVRKLQGEPLPQK
+1087 AEAVRKLQGEPLPQK

-1134 AGVQSEE
+1134 AGVQTEE

-1173 AHKAKVIA
+1173 AHRAKVIA

-1189 MVRCAVNLNLSNA
+1189 TVRCAMNLNLSNA
-1202 ALLRLYHRLRET
+1202 ALIRLYHRLRET
-1214 QPTEVLHCVRYE
+1214 QPTEVLHCIRYE

-1235 DLAPVQLLRLLEDL
+1235 DLTSVQLLRLLEDL

-1259 ELTVGGG
+1259 ELTVEVG

>member
-1 MHGLVR
+1 MHGITC
-7 WLRESERVQSL
+7 WLRDSPVVHRLRRLMTTEGQTG
-18 QRSLKAQAKL
+18 A

-36 SWAALLAAVLS
+36 AWAALLAALLH
-47 DRQHPTLILVP
+47 DRQRPTLILIP

-65 FVADMETLLAQPDR
+65 FVADMETLLSQPDR
-79 IYPFPPYPALLS
+79 LFPFPPHPALLS
-91 GDTDLAVTRD
+91 GDTDIAITRD
-101 RIAAVDALHRK
+101 RIAAVDAVHRR
-112 RNAIVVATPAAICQP
+112 RNAILVATPTAICQP
-127 TVSLSVYEQSVLLVK
+127 TIPLSVYERSVLTVQ
-142 VGATIER
+142 VGATLER
-149 DDLVARLVSGGYERV
+149 DELVAHLVAGGYERAS
-164 PQVEAPGQFA
+164 QVEAPGQFA
-174 VRGDIVDFFSPAHDQ
+174 VRGDIVDFFSPAYDM
-189 PIRIE
+189 PVRIE

-213 IEQWRD
+213 TEQWHT
-219 CVILPAREFILRDTG
+219 CVVLPAREFIIGDKG
-234 HGARD
+234 HGMQDGDFA
-239 RTERGAGRGTRDR
+239 ERV
-252 TEGGEGQGAR
+252 
-262 DEDFERRIREMLER
+262 REALER
-276 EVERLQ
+276 EVQRLERE
-282 KGGKPEQARLL
+282 GKPQQAQLL
-293 RQQVEHDLERLLDGR
+293 RRQVEHDLERLLDGR
-308 YFDGCDWYFP
+308 YFDGCDWYRP
-318 FVYDPLP
+318 FVHAPLP

-345 DADAVALEERWQK
+345 DADAAALDERWRK
-358 IVAELIDSGD
+358 LVAELIDTGD
-368 LLRPPKP
+368 LLRPPQP
-375 PFVEWDTGQG
+375 PFA
-385 TRDTEAWDEGRGTKD
+385 AWDAEHRARD
-400 GTEGDMEKGEGEAP
+400 KG
-414 AEPIKSRLQKFR
+414 
-426 SLVFTSEI
+426 
-434 REQMSSQREGEAPA
+434 REGEAPDEPYFA
-448 EPIKSLPTRSPVP
+448 EPHAIKNRLRNFRSLTFTAELRDPVP
-461 NLHSL
+461 SANTQLL
-466 TCHRI
+466 ACHRI

-481 LARVDEWRQR
+481 LARVDEWRRR
-491 HCAIVIATR
+491 HCTIVVATR

-511 VPLADMPPVVRLNAE
+511 VPPGDVPPIVRLDAG
-526 DLPIADR
+526 DLPIADC
-533 INIFPTP
+533 INIVPTP
-540 LSAGFVL
+540 LSAGFFL
-547 PNERLVVV
+547 PDERLVTV
-555 TDSEL
+555 TDAEL

-579 SPSDLREGDYVVHIH
+579 SPSDLREGDFVVHVH

-627 VPVHQIDRVRKYIA
+627 VPVYQIDRVRKYVA
-641 VDGGEPAL
+641 VDSGEPPL

-660 LRQKAKENAE
+660 LRQKAQESAE
-670 QVAKELLELYARRQ
+670 QVAKELLELYAQRQ
-684 VADGFAFS
+684 VAEGHAFS

-707 VETEDQIRA
+707 VETEDQLRA
-716 IEEVKADMESPK
+716 IEEVKADMEAFQ

-761 MLVPTTVLA
+761 VLVPTTVLA
-770 LQHYQ
+770 LQHLQ
-775 TFTQRLAPYPIK
+775 TFTQRLAPYPVK

-797 KEQKEVV
+797 KEQKQVV

-818 HRLLSEDVKFRDL
+818 HRLLSDDVRFKDL

-879 DMSLVNTPPE
+879 DISLVNTPPE

-899 LYDPDL
+899 LYDPEL

-925 RVQGIEHVAEKVKQ
+925 RVQGIEHVAEKVKR
-939 LVPEAKVAIAHGQMP
+939 LVPEARVTVAHGQMP
-954 EEELERVMLEFAE
+954 EDELERVMLEFAE
-967 GKWDVLVCTTII
+967 GKWDVLVCTTIV

-1066 LGVEQHGFINEVGF
+1066 LGTEQHGFINEVGF
-1080 DLYLDML
+1080 DLYMDML
-1087 SEAVRKLQGEPLPQK
+1087 AEAVRKLQGQPLPQRAA
-1102 VELPEA
+1102 LPEA

-1121 EDLEQRLYLYRKM
+1121 PDSEQRLYLYRKM
-1134 AGVQSEE
+1134 AGVQGED

-1154 GEPPQPVR
+1154 GELPQPVR

-1173 AHKAKVIA
+1173 AHRAQVIA

-1189 MVRCAVNLNLSNA
+1189 TVRCGVNLGLSNA
-1202 ALLRLYHRLRET
+1202 ALTRFYLRLRET
-1214 QPTEVLHCVRYE
+1214 QPPEVLHCVRYE
-1226 RDRFLIDWT
+1226 RDRFLIEWT
-1235 DLAPVQLLRLLEDL
+1235 ELAQPQLLRLLEDL
-1249 LAALPDFLPQ
+1249 LAALPAFLPQ
-1259 ELTVGGG
+1259 DAPAPNAPAPI

>member
-1 MHGLVR
+1 MHGLTR
-7 WLRESERVQSL
+7 WLRETEIVLNL
-18 QRSLKAQAKL
+18 QRSVKGRMKL

-36 SWAALLAAVLS
+36 SWAAILAATLY
-47 DRQHPTLILVP
+47 DWQHPSLILVP
-58 SAERLPN
+58 GPERLVS
-65 FVADMETLLAQPDR
+65 FAADLETLLGQPNR
-79 IYPFPPYPALLS
+79 IFSFPPHPTLLS
-91 GDTDLAVTRD
+91 GDTDIAITRD
-101 RIAAVDALHRK
+101 RIAAIDALHRH
-112 RNAIVVATPAAICQP
+112 RNPIIVTTPFAICQP
-127 TVSLSVYEQSVLLVK
+127 TVPVTVYEQSALTVRI
-142 VGATIER
+142 GETHER
-149 DDLVARLVSGGYERV
+149 DKLVEHLIAGGYERV
-164 PQVEAPGQFA
+164 TQVEAPGQFA

-199 VESIRPFDIETQRS
+199 VESIRPFDVETQRS
-213 IEQWRD
+213 TEKWNE
-219 CVILPAREFILRDTG
+219 CVILPAREFIIRD
-234 HGARD
+234 
-239 RTERGAGRGTRDR
+239 EGRGTR
-252 TEGGEGQGAR
+252 GEGWA
-262 DEDFERRIREMLER
+262 EKIREMLER

-282 KGGKPEQARLL
+282 KIGKPEQARLL

-308 YFDGCDWYFP
+308 YFDGCDWYYP

-325 TLVDHLPAD
+325 TIVDHLPPDAI
-334 TLVVWLEPHDL
+334 VVWLEPHDL
-345 DADAVALEERWQK
+345 DADAATLEERWQK
-358 IVAELIDSGD
+358 ILAELVETGD

-375 PFVEWDTGQG
+375 PFVGWDMGQG
-385 TRDTEAWDEGRGTKD
+385 AGDKEKRGKGNGTGSGKEQEGRNADEKAEHEPVKMRLALFPSLTFT
-400 GTEGDMEKGEGEAP
+400 TEVRDFV
-414 AEPIKSRLQKFR
+414 Q
-426 SLVFTSEI
+426 
-434 REQMSSQREGEAPA
+434 
-448 EPIKSLPTRSPVP
+448 SPVP
-461 NLHSL
+461 NPQFQTL
-466 TCHRI
+466 TCHRV

-491 HCAIVIATR
+491 DYAIAIATR

-511 VPLADMPPVVRLNAE
+511 IPLADMPPIVRLSAD

-594 HGIGIYRGVVRQEVL
+594 HGIGIYRGIVRQEVL

-627 VPVHQIDRVRKYIA
+627 VPVHQIDRVRKYVA
-641 VDGGEPAL
+641 VDGGEPPL

-684 VADGFAFS
+684 IAEGFAFS

-707 VETEDQIRA
+707 VETEDQLRA
-716 IEEVKADMESPK
+716 IEEVKADMESPR

-775 TFTQRLAPYPIK
+775 TFTQRLAPYPVK

-797 KEQKEVV
+797 KEQKEVI

-818 HRLLSEDVKFRDL
+818 HRLLSDDVKFKDL

-846 KERLKRLQVGV
+846 KERLKQLQVGV

-899 LYDPDL
+899 VYDPEL

-910 RRELERGGQVFYVFN
+910 RRELERGGQVFYVYN
-925 RVQGIEHVAEKVKQ
+925 RVQGIEHVAERVKQ
-939 LVPEAKVAIAHGQMP
+939 LVPEARVAIAHGQMP
-954 EEELERVMLEFAE
+954 EDELERVMLEFAE

-1010 VGRSERQ
+1010 VGRSDRQ

-1036 RLEAIREFTD
+1036 RLEALREFTD

-1080 DLYLDML
+1080 DLYMDML
-1087 SEAVRKLQGEPLPQK
+1087 AEAVRKLQGEPLPQK

-1134 AGVQSEE
+1134 AGVQTEE

-1173 AHKAKVIA
+1173 AHRAKVIA

-1189 MVRCAVNLNLSNA
+1189 TVRCAMNLNLSNA
-1202 ALLRLYHRLRET
+1202 ALIRLYHRLRET

-1235 DLAPVQLLRLLEDL
+1235 DLTSVQLLRLLEDL

-1259 ELTVGGG
+1259 ELTVEVG

>member
-1 MHGLVR
+1 MLGLIRWLSQSTLVR
-7 WLRESERVQSL
+7 RL
-18 QRSLKAQAKL
+18 QRAVRTRQKV

-36 SWAALLAAVLS
+36 SWAPLLAATLYEWP
-47 DRQHPTLILVP
+47 HPTLILIP
-58 SAERLPN
+58 TAERLTS
-65 FVADMETLLAQPDR
+65 FAADLETLLSQPSR
-79 IYPFPPYPALLS
+79 LFVFPAHPSLLV
-91 GDTDLAVTRD
+91 GDMDLGVTRD
-101 RIAAVDALHRK
+101 RLAAVDALHRH
-112 RNAIVVATPAAICQP
+112 RNPIVLATPSALCQP
-127 TVSLSVYEQSVLLVK
+127 TVPVESYTQSVLTVR
-142 VGATIER
+142 VGTTISR
-149 DDLVARLVSGGYERV
+149 DALIDHLVAGGYERM

-199 VESIRPFDIETQRS
+199 VESIRPFDVETQRS
-213 IEQWRD
+213 SERWQE
-219 CVILPAREFILRDTG
+219 CVVLPAREFLINNDALRQTMRS
-234 HGARD
+234 AIEQ
-239 RTERGAGRGTRDR
+239 TLTR
-252 TEGGEGQGAR
+252 EEQ
-262 DEDFERRIREMLER
+262 
-276 EVERLQ
+276 RLTQ
-282 KGGKPEQARLL
+282 EGKPQQARLL
-293 RQQVEHDLERLLDGR
+293 RQQVEHDLERLMDGH
-308 YFDGCDWYFP
+308 YFDGCDWYAP
-318 FVYDPLP
+318 FAFDRLP
-325 TLVDHLPAD
+325 TLVDHLPPG
-334 TLVVWLEPHDL
+334 TLVVWLEPSEL
-345 DADAVALEERWQK
+345 DADAVALEKRWQT
-358 IVAELIDSGD
+358 IIGELIDTGD
-368 LLRPPKP
+368 LLRPPRP
-375 PFVEWDTGQG
+375 PF
-385 TRDTEAWDEGRGTKD
+385 EAWTGDDHAIRIRLDAFPALLFTTEVREVDE
-400 GTEGDMEKGEGEAP
+400 P
-414 AEPIKSRLQKFR
+414 
-426 SLVFTSEI
+426 V
-434 REQMSSQREGEAPA
+434 SSQNFD
-448 EPIKSLPTRSPVP
+448 SY
-461 NLHSL
+461 SL
-466 TCHRI
+466 TAHWV
-471 EAFLSDVRRF
+471 EAFLSDAGRF
-481 LARVDEWRQR
+481 LARAHEWRQR
-491 HCAIVIATR
+491 HYFIVLATR
-500 YPERVSDWLRD
+500 YPERVNDWLREP
-511 VPLADMPPVVRLNAE
+511 VREEQIPLVRLE
-526 DLPIADR
+526 PTDFPFSDCL
-533 INIFPTP
+533 NIVPYP

-547 PNERLVVV
+547 PDERLVVV
-555 TDSEL
+555 TDAEL
-560 FNAPYKPRKKRWK
+560 FNAPYKPRRKRWK

-579 SPSDLREGDYVVHIH
+579 SPADLSPGDYVVHIY

-627 VPVHQIDRVRKYIA
+627 VPVHQIDRVRKYVA
-641 VDGGEPAL
+641 VDGGEPPL
-649 SSLSNNKRWLR
+649 SSLSNNRRWLR
-660 LRQKAKENAE
+660 LREKARKNAE

-684 VADGFAFS
+684 VAEGFPFS
-692 PDTPWQREMEDAFPF
+692 PDSPWQRELEESFPY
-707 VETEDQIRA
+707 VETEDQLRA
-716 IEEVKADMESPK
+716 IEEVKRDLEAFK

-739 FGKTEIAIRAA
+739 FGKTEIALRAA
-750 FKAVMDGKQVA
+750 FKAVVDGKQVA

-770 LQHYQ
+770 LQHYR
-775 TFTQRLAPYPIK
+775 TFTQRLAPYPVK
-787 IAMLS
+787 VAMLS
-792 RLQSP
+792 RLLSP
-797 KEQKEVV
+797 KEQKEVIA
-804 NGLRTGA
+804 GLRTGA
-811 IDIVIGT
+811 VDIVIGT
-818 HRLLSEDVKFRDL
+818 HRLLSDDVRFKDL

-846 KERLKRLQVGV
+846 KERLKALQVGV

-899 LYDPDL
+899 LYDPEL

-925 RVQGIEHVAEKVKQ
+925 RVQGIEHVAEKVRR
-939 LVPEAKVAIAHGQMP
+939 LVPDARIAIAHGQMP
-954 EEELERVMLEFAE
+954 EDELERVMLEFAE

-1025 HPKRLSETARK
+1025 HPKRLSEAARK

-1066 LGVEQHGFINEVGF
+1066 LGTEQHGAINEVGF
-1080 DLYLDML
+1080 DLYMDML
-1087 SEAVRKLQGEPLPQK
+1087 AEAVRKLQGEPTPTK

-1108 DLPVKAFI
+1108 DLPIKAFI

-1173 AHKAKVIA
+1173 AANAKVLA
-1181 ITHDRRTV
+1181 ITHDRRLVTV
-1189 MVRCAVNLNLSNA
+1189 LCKMNLNLSNA
-1202 ALLRLYHRLRET
+1202 ALIRLYNRLRET
-1214 QPTEVLHCVRYE
+1214 QSTAVLSAVRYQ

-1235 DLAPVQLLRLLEDL
+1235 ELSPLQLLRLLEDL
-1249 LAALPDFLPQ
+1249 LAVLPDFLPQ
-1259 ELTVGGG
+1259 EEG

>member
-1 MHGLVR
+1 MHGLTR
-7 WLRESERVQSL
+7 WLRETEIVLNL
-18 QRSLKAQAKL
+18 QRSVKGRMKL

-36 SWAALLAAVLS
+36 SWAAILAATLY
-47 DRQHPTLILVP
+47 DCQHPSLILVP
-58 SAERLPN
+58 GSERLAS
-65 FVADMETLLAQPDR
+65 FAADLETLLGQPNR
-79 IYPFPPYPALLS
+79 IFSFPPHPTLLS
-91 GDTDLAVTRD
+91 GDTDIAITRD
-101 RIAAVDALHRK
+101 RIAAIDALHRH
-112 RNAIVVATPAAICQP
+112 RNPIIVTTPFAICQP
-127 TVSLSVYEQSVLLVK
+127 TVPVTVYEQSALTVRI
-142 VGATIER
+142 GETHER
-149 DDLVARLVSGGYERV
+149 DKLVEHLIAGGYERV
-164 PQVEAPGQFA
+164 TQVEAPGQFA

-199 VESIRPFDIETQRS
+199 VESIRPFDVETQRS
-213 IEQWRD
+213 TEKWNE
-219 CVILPAREFILRDTG
+219 CVILPAREFIIRGERRWTRDE
-234 HGARD
+234 
-239 RTERGAGRGTRDR
+239 TEWDEGRGTRD
-252 TEGGEGQGAR
+252 EGWVGK
-262 DEDFERRIREMLER
+262 IREMLER

-282 KGGKPEQARLL
+282 KIGKPEQARLL

-308 YFDGCDWYFP
+308 YFDGCDWYYP

-325 TLVDHLPAD
+325 TIVDHLPPDAI
-334 TLVVWLEPHDL
+334 VVWLEPHDL
-345 DADAVALEERWQK
+345 DADAATLEERWQK
-358 IVAELIDSGD
+358 ILAELVETGD

-375 PFVEWDTGQG
+375 PFVG
-385 TRDTEAWDEGRGTKD
+385 WDEGRGTRD
-400 GTEGDMEKGEGEAP
+400 ETEGDEGRETRDGEGLKAQ
-414 AEPIKSRLQKFR
+414 LQKFL
-426 SLVFTSEI
+426 SLVFTAEI
-434 REQMSSQREGEAPA
+434 HESAFTSQSLLTSH
-448 EPIKSLPTRSPVP
+448 KSQT
-461 NLHSL
+461 L
-466 TCHRI
+466 TCHRV

-491 HCAIVIATR
+491 DYAIAIATR

-511 VPLADMPPVVRLNAE
+511 IPLADMPPVVRLSAD

-555 TDSEL
+555 TDGEL

-579 SPSDLREGDYVVHIH
+579 SPSDLRKGDYVVHIH
-594 HGIGIYRGVVRQEVL
+594 HGIGIYRGIVRQEVL

-627 VPVHQIDRVRKYIA
+627 VPVHQIDRVRKYVA
-641 VDGGEPAL
+641 VDGGEPPL

-684 VADGFAFS
+684 IAEGFAFS

-707 VETEDQIRA
+707 VETEDQLRA
-716 IEEVKADMESPK
+716 IEEVKADMESPR

-775 TFTQRLAPYPIK
+775 TFTQRLAPYPVK
-787 IAMLS
+787 IAILS

-797 KEQKEVV
+797 KEQKEVI

-811 IDIVIGT
+811 VDIVIGT
-818 HRLLSEDVKFRDL
+818 HRLLSDDVKFKDL

-846 KERLKRLQVGV
+846 KERLKQLQVGV

-899 LYDPDL
+899 LYDSDL

-925 RVQGIEHVAEKVKQ
+925 RVQGIEHIAEKVQ
-939 LVPEAKVAIAHGQMP
+939 SLVPEAKVAIAHGQMP
-954 EEELERVMLEFAE
+954 EDELERVMLEFAE

-1010 VGRSERQ
+1010 VGRSDRQ

-1036 RLEAIREFTD
+1036 RLEALREFTD

-1080 DLYLDML
+1080 DLYMDML
-1087 SEAVRKLQGEPLPQK
+1087 AEAVRKLQGEPLPQK

-1134 AGVQSEE
+1134 AGVQTEE

-1173 AHKAKVIA
+1173 AHRAKVIA

-1189 MVRCAVNLNLSNA
+1189 TVRCAMNLNLSNA
-1202 ALLRLYHRLRET
+1202 ALIRLYHRLRET
-1214 QPTEVLHCVRYE
+1214 QPTEVLHCIRYE

-1235 DLAPVQLLRLLEDL
+1235 DLTSVQLLRLLEDL

-1259 ELTVGGG
+1259 ELTVEVG

>member
-1 MHGLVR
+1 MHGLTR
-7 WLRESERVQSL
+7 WLRETEIVQNL
-18 QRSLKAQAKL
+18 QRAVKGRAKL

-36 SWAALLAAVLS
+36 SWAAILAATLY
-47 DRQHPTLILVP
+47 DWQHPSMILVP
-58 SAERLPN
+58 GSERLAS
-65 FVADMETLLAQPDR
+65 FAADLETLLGQPNR
-79 IYPFPPYPALLS
+79 IFPFPPHPTLLS
-91 GDTDLAVTRD
+91 GDTDIAITRD
-101 RIAAVDALHRK
+101 RIAAIDALHRH
-112 RNAIVVATPAAICQP
+112 RNPIIVTTPFAICQP
-127 TVSLSVYEQSVLLVK
+127 TVPVGVYEQSALTVR
-142 VGATIER
+142 TSETHER
-149 DDLVARLVSGGYERV
+149 DKLVEHLVAGGYERV
-164 PQVEAPGQFA
+164 TQVEAPGQFA

-213 IEQWRD
+213 TEKWNE
-219 CVILPAREFILRDTG
+219 CVILPAREFIVGDTG
-234 HGARD
+234 QGARD
-239 RTERGAGRGTRDR
+239 MEAWDEGRGTRD
-252 TEGGEGQGAR
+252 
-262 DEDFERRIREMLER
+262 EDWEERIREMLER

-282 KGGKPEQARLL
+282 KIGKPEQARLL

-308 YFDGCDWYFP
+308 YFDGCDWYCP
-318 FVYDPLP
+318 FIYDPLP
-325 TLVDHLPAD
+325 TIVDHLPPD

-345 DADAVALEERWQK
+345 DADAAALEERWQK
-358 IVAELIDSGD
+358 ILAELVETGD

-375 PFVEWDTGQG
+375 PFVEWDEGRG
-385 TRDTEAWDEGRGTKD
+385 TRDGNEVGQRAWDEGRGKD
-400 GTEGDMEKGEGEAP
+400 WDGEIP
-414 AEPIKSRLQKFR
+414 AKPKSIKTRL
-426 SLVFTSEI
+426 S
-434 REQMSSQREGEAPA
+434 
-448 EPIKSLPTRSPVP
+448 SLPSLTFTTEVYDFTQSPVP
-461 NLHSL
+461 SPQSLTL
-466 TCHRI
+466 TCHRV
-471 EAFLSDVRRF
+471 EAFLSDVRKF
-481 LARVDEWRQR
+481 LARVDEWHQR
-491 HCAIVIATR
+491 GYAIIIATR

-511 VPLADMPPVVRLNAE
+511 VPLTDMPPIVRLSAD

-627 VPVHQIDRVRKYIA
+627 VPVHQIDRVRKYVA
-641 VDGGEPAL
+641 VDGGEPPL

-660 LRQKAKENAE
+660 LRQKARENAE

-684 VADGFAFS
+684 VAEGFAFS

-707 VETEDQIRA
+707 VETEDQLRA
-716 IEEVKADMESPK
+716 IEEVKADMESPR

-775 TFTQRLAPYPIK
+775 TFTQRLAPYPVK

-818 HRLLSEDVKFRDL
+818 HRLLSDDVKFKDL

-846 KERLKRLQVGV
+846 KERLKQLQVGV

-899 LYDPDL
+899 VYDPEL

-910 RRELERGGQVFYVFN
+910 RRELERGGQVFYVYN
-925 RVQGIEHVAEKVKQ
+925 RVQGIEHVAERVKQ
-939 LVPEAKVAIAHGQMP
+939 LVPKARVAVAHGQMP
-954 EEELERVMLEFAE
+954 EDELERVMLEFAE

-1010 VGRSERQ
+1010 VGRSDRQ

-1036 RLEAIREFTD
+1036 RLEALREFTD

-1080 DLYLDML
+1080 DLYMDML
-1087 SEAVRKLQGEPLPQK
+1087 AEAVRRLQGEPLPQK

-1189 MVRCAVNLNLSNA
+1189 MVRCAMNLNLSNA

-1214 QPTEVLHCVRYE
+1214 QPTEVIHCVRYE

-1235 DLAPVQLLRLLEDL
+1235 ELTPVQLLRLLEDL

-1259 ELTVGGG
+1259 ELAVEMG

>member
-1 MHGLVR
+1 MHGLIR

-18 QRSLKAQAKL
+18 QRSLKARAKL
-28 QVQGGFLS
+28 QVQGGFSS
-36 SWAALLAAVLS
+36 SWAAILAAILY

-65 FVADMETLLAQPDR
+65 FVADLETLIAQPDR
-79 IYPFPPYPALLS
+79 IYPFPPHPALLS

-112 RNAIVVATPAAICQP
+112 RNAIVVATPTAICQP
-127 TVSLSVYEQSVLLVK
+127 TVSLSVYEQSALLVK

-149 DDLVARLVSGGYERV
+149 DDLVAHLVSGGYERV

-213 IEQWRD
+213 TGQWRE

-234 HGARD
+234 HGAQD
-239 RTERGAGRGTRDR
+239 KTERGAGRGTRD
-252 TEGGEGQGAR
+252 G
-262 DEDFERRIREMLER
+262 DFEGRIREMLER

-282 KGGKPEQARLL
+282 KDGKPEQARLL

-325 TLVDHLPAD
+325 TPVDHLPAD
-334 TLVVWLEPHDL
+334 TLVVWLEPNDL

-358 IVAELIDSGD
+358 IVAELIESGD

-375 PFVEWDTGQG
+375 PFLEWDTGQG
-385 TRDTEAWDEGRGTKD
+385 TRDTEAWDEGRGTRD
-400 GTEGDMEKGEGEAP
+400 ETEEDMEKGEGEAF

-434 REQMSSQREGEAPA
+434 REQMSTRREGEAFA
-448 EPIKSLPTRSPVP
+448 EPIKSQPIQSPVP
-461 NLHSL
+461 NPQSL

-511 VPLADMPPVVRLNAE
+511 VPLADMPPVVRLNAD

-540 LSAGFVL
+540 LSAGFFL
-547 PNERLVVV
+547 PDERLVVV

-560 FNAPYKPRKKRWK
+560 FNAPYKPRRKRWK

-641 VDGGEPAL
+641 VDGGEPPL

-775 TFTQRLAPYPIK
+775 TFTQRLAPYPVK
-787 IAMLS
+787 ITMLS

-804 NGLRTGA
+804 NGLRAGA

-818 HRLLSEDVKFRDL
+818 HRLLSDDVRFKDL

-1066 LGVEQHGFINEVGF
+1066 FGVEQHGFINEVGF
-1080 DLYLDML
+1080 DLYMDML
-1087 SEAVRKLQGEPLPQK
+1087 SEAVHKLQGEPLPQK

-1162 NILSVLRIRVR
+1162 NILSILRIRVR
-1173 AHKAKVIA
+1173 AHQAKVIA

-1189 MVRCAVNLNLSNA
+1189 TVRCAMNLNLSDA
-1202 ALLRLYHRLRET
+1202 GLRRLYARLRKT
-1214 QPTEVLHCVRYE
+1214 QSPSVLHCVRYE

-1235 DLAPVQLLRLLEDL
+1235 ELSPTQLLRLLEDL
-1249 LAALPDFLPQ
+1249 LLALPAFLPQ
-1259 ELTVGGG
+1259 ELEAPLGAS

>member
-1 MHGLVR
+1 MHGLTR
-7 WLRESERVQSL
+7 WLSQSDLVQRL
-18 QRSLKAQAKL
+18 RTAFKGRKNAQ
-28 QVQGGFLS
+28 VMGGFLS
-36 SWAALLAAVLS
+36 SWAAFLAATLHEW
-47 DRQHPTLILVP
+47 QHPTLLLV
-58 SAERLPN
+58 SSTERMNAL
-65 FVADMETLLAQPDR
+65 VADLETLVGSGREIGR
-79 IYPFPPYPALLS
+79 IFPFPAHPSLLS

-101 RIAAVDALHRK
+101 RLAAVDALHRLP
-112 RNAIVVATPAAICQP
+112 NPIVVTTPSALCQP
-127 TVSLSVYEQSVLLVK
+127 TVPPDAYERSSLIVR
-142 VGATIER
+142 VGETCER
-149 DDLVARLVSGGYERV
+149 ERLVAHLMAGGYERV
-164 PQVEAPGQFA
+164 PQVAAPGQFS

-199 VESIRPFDIETQRS
+199 VESIRPFDLETQRS
-213 IEQWRD
+213 TGQWSEG
-219 CVILPAREFILRDTG
+219 VILPAREFILQGKTAKDW
-234 HGARD
+234 
-239 RTERGAGRGTRDR
+239 
-252 TEGGEGQGAR
+252 EGQIEAA
-262 DEDFERRIREMLER
+262 LER
-276 EVERLQ
+276 EVQRLINDN
-282 KGGKPEQARLL
+282 KPEQARLL
-293 RQQVEHDLERLLDGR
+293 RQQVEHDLERLRDGR

-318 FVYDPLP
+318 FIYDPLP
-325 TLVDHLPAD
+325 TLVDHLRPD
-334 TLVVWLEPHDL
+334 TLIVWLEPHDL

-358 IVAELIDSGD
+358 IFAELVETGD
-368 LLRPPKP
+368 LLRPPKL
-375 PFVEWDTGQG
+375 PF
-385 TRDTEAWDEGRGTKD
+385 AKWDEIKA
-400 GTEGDMEKGEGEAP
+400 KGLKAQLRKFLSVTFT
-414 AEPIKSRLQKFR
+414 AEIHELPSVSQLPVSDSQ
-426 SLVFTSEI
+426 SL
-434 REQMSSQREGEAPA
+434 
-448 EPIKSLPTRSPVP
+448 L
-461 NLHSL
+461 
-466 TCHRI
+466 CHRV
-471 EAFLSDVRRF
+471 EAFLGDIRRF
-481 LARVDEWRQR
+481 LARVEDWRQR
-491 HCAIVIATR
+491 GYAIVLATR
-500 YPERVSDWLRD
+500 YPERVTDWMRD
-511 VPLADMPPVVRLNAE
+511 ATAQANILSVWLNADDLPVTKRLNIV
-526 DLPIADR
+526 PV
-533 INIFPTP
+533 P

-547 PNERLVVV
+547 PDERLAVV
-555 TDSEL
+555 TDTEL
-560 FNAPYKPRKKRWK
+560 FNTPYKPRRKRWR

-579 SPSDLREGDYVVHIH
+579 SPSDLREGNYVVHIH
-594 HGIGIYRGVVRQEVL
+594 HGIGIYRGILRQEVL

-627 VPVHQIDRVRKYIA
+627 VPVHQIDRVRKYVA
-641 VDGGEPAL
+641 VDGSEPPL
-649 SSLSNNKRWLR
+649 SSLSNNKRWLKV
-660 LRQKAKENAE
+660 RQKAKENAE
-670 QVAKELLELYARRQ
+670 QVARELLELYASRQ
-684 VADGFAFS
+684 VAQGHAFS
-692 PDTPWQREMEDAFPF
+692 PDTPWQREMEEAFPF
-707 VETEDQIRA
+707 VETDDQLRA
-716 IEEVKADMESPK
+716 IEEVKADMEAPK

-750 FKAVMDGKQVA
+750 FKAVMDGKQGA

-770 LQHYQ
+770 LQHFQ

-792 RLQSP
+792 RLQSL
-797 KEQKEVV
+797 KEQKEII

-818 HRLLSEDVKFRDL
+818 HRLLSDDVQFKDL

-846 KERLKRLQVGV
+846 KEQLKRLQVGV

-879 DMSLVNTPPE
+879 DMSLIDTPPE

-910 RRELERGGQVFYVFN
+910 RRELERGGQVFYVYN
-925 RVQGIEHVAEKVKQ
+925 RVQGIEHIAEKVQ
-939 LVPEAKVAIAHGQMP
+939 RLVPEARVAIAHGQMP
-954 EEELERVMLEFAE
+954 EDELERVMLEFVE
-967 GKWDVLVCTTII
+967 GRWDVLVCTTIV

-1025 HPKRLSETARK
+1025 HPKRLSEAARK

-1055 RDLEIRGAGNL
+1055 RDLEIRGGGNL

-1087 SEAVRKLQGEPLPQK
+1087 SEAVCKLQGAPLPTR

-1116 PETYV
+1116 PESYV
-1121 EDLEQRLYLYRKM
+1121 DDLEQRLYLYRKM
-1134 AGVQSEE
+1134 AGVQRED
-1141 DIAQIEAELRDRY
+1141 DIAQIEGELRDRY
-1154 GEPPQPVR
+1154 GELPQPVR

-1173 AHKAKVIA
+1173 AHEAKVIA

-1189 MVRCAVNLNLSNA
+1189 TVRCAVNLNLSNA
-1202 ALLRLYHRLRET
+1202 ALVRLYNRLRET
-1214 QPTEVLHCVRYE
+1214 QSPAVLHCVRYE

-1235 DLAPVQLLRLLEDL
+1235 ELTPTQLLGLLEDL
-1249 LAALPDFLPQ
+1249 LLALPEFLPQ
-1259 ELTVGGG
+1259 ELAAPLRAN

>member
-1 MHGLVR
+1 MHGLTR
-7 WLRESERVQSL
+7 WIRETDFTYRL
-18 QRSLKAQAKL
+18 LRSLNERAKTL
-28 QVQGGFLS
+28 VEGGFLS
-36 SWAALLAAVLS
+36 AWTAILAASLYN
-47 DRQHPTLILVP
+47 RQHPTLILVP

-65 FVADMETLLAQPDR
+65 FVADLETLLSQSGR
-79 IYPFPPYPALLS
+79 VYTFPPHPTLLS
-91 GDTDLAVTRD
+91 SDTDVAVSRD
-101 RIAAVDALHRK
+101 RIAAVDALHRR
-112 RNAIVVATPAAICQP
+112 RNAIVATMPTAVCQP
-127 TVSLSVYEQSVLLVK
+127 TVPLGVYERSTLTLQ
-142 VGATIER
+142 VGTTIER
-149 DDLVARLVSGGYERV
+149 DKLIAHLIAGGYERV
-164 PQVEAPGQFA
+164 PQVEAPAQFA
-174 VRGDIVDFFSPAHDQ
+174 ARGDIVDFFSPAHDL

-199 VESIRPFDIETQRS
+199 VESIRLFDIETQRS
-213 IEQWRD
+213 TEQWRE
-219 CVILPAREFILRDTG
+219 CVILPAREFIIRDG
-234 HGARD
+234 KNW
-239 RTERGAGRGTRDR
+239 
-252 TEGGEGQGAR
+252 
-262 DEDFERRIREMLER
+262 DEDFAEKVRTMLER
-276 EVERLQ
+276 EVKRLQ
-282 KGGKPEQARLL
+282 QEGKPEQARLL

-318 FVYDPLP
+318 FIYDPLP
-325 TLVDHLPAD
+325 TLIDHLPND
-334 TLVVWLEPHDL
+334 TLVVWIEPHDL
-345 DADAVALEERWQK
+345 DADALALEERWK
-358 IVAELIDSGD
+358 KFVAELVETGD

-375 PFVEWDTGQG
+375 IFA
-385 TRDTEAWDEGRGTKD
+385 AWDESGETCAEHNSVKGRLKN
-400 GTEGDMEKGEGEAP
+400 
-414 AEPIKSRLQKFR
+414 FR
-426 SLVFTSEI
+426 SLTFTAEI
-434 REQMSSQREGEAPA
+434 REQLSSQ
-448 EPIKSLPTRSPVP
+448 T
-461 NLHSL
+461 L

-481 LARVDEWRQR
+481 LARVEEWRQR
-491 HCAIVIATR
+491 RCAIVIATR
-500 YPERVSDWLRD
+500 YPERVNDWLRD
-511 VPLADMPPVVRLNAE
+511 VPLADIPPLVRLDAT
-526 DLPIADR
+526 DLPVADR
-533 INIFPTP
+533 INIVPTP
-540 LSAGFVL
+540 LSTGFFL
-547 PNERLVVV
+547 PDAQLVVV
-555 TDSEL
+555 TDTEL

-573 GTAAVK
+573 GTVAVK

-594 HGIGIYRGVVRQEVL
+594 HGIGIYRGAVRQKVL
-609 GKESDYLV
+609 GKENDYLV

-627 VPVHQIDRVRKYIA
+627 VPVHQIDRVRKYVA
-641 VDGGEPAL
+641 VDGGEHPL

-670 QVAKELLELYARRQ
+670 QTAKELLELYARRR
-684 VADGFAFS
+684 VAEGHAFS

-707 VETEDQIRA
+707 VETEDQIHA
-716 IEEVKADMESPK
+716 IEEVKADMEAPK

-750 FKAVMDGKQVA
+750 FKAILDGKQVA

-775 TFTQRLAPYPIK
+775 TFTQRLAPYPVK

-792 RLQSP
+792 RLQSQ

-818 HRLLSEDVKFRDL
+818 HRLLSEDVKFKYL
-831 GLLIIDEEQRFGVRQ
+831 GLLIIDEEQRFGVKQ

-857 DVLILTATPIPR
+857 DVLVLTATPIPR

-879 DMSLVNTPPE
+879 DMSLINTPPE
-889 GRRPVRTYLS
+889 GRRPVRTYMS
-899 LYDPDL
+899 VYDRDL

-910 RRELERGGQVFYVFN
+910 RRELERGGQVFYVYN

-939 LVPEAKVAIAHGQMP
+939 LVPEARVAIAHGQLP
-954 EEELERVMLEFAE
+954 EDELERVMLEFAE
-967 GKWDVLVCTTII
+967 SKWDVLVCTTII

-1080 DLYLDML
+1080 DLYMDML

-1116 PETYV
+1116 PETYID
-1121 EDLEQRLYLYRKM
+1121 DLEQRLYMYRKM
-1134 AGVQSEE
+1134 AGVQTEE

-1154 GEPPQPVR
+1154 GEPPQPVQ
-1162 NILSVLRIRVR
+1162 NILSVLRIRMR
-1173 AHKAKVIA
+1173 AYKAKVIA

-1189 MVRCAVNLNLSNA
+1189 TVRCAMNLNLSNA
-1202 ALLRLYHRLRET
+1202 ALIRLYTRLREK
-1214 QPTEVLHCVRYE
+1214 QPPEVLYCVRYE

-1235 DLAPVQLLRLLEDL
+1235 DLTSTQLLRLLEDL
-1249 LAALPDFLPQ
+1249 LEVLPDFLPQ
-1259 ELTVGGG
+1259 EDPSHVFGDRIS

>member
-1 MHGLVR
+1 MHGLTR
-7 WLRESERVQSL
+7 WLRETDLVHRL
-18 QRSLKAQAKL
+18 RRSLNERAKT
-28 QVQGGFLS
+28 QVEGGFLS
-36 SWAALLAAVLS
+36 SWATILAALLY

-58 SAERLPN
+58 SAECLPN
-65 FVADMETLLAQPDR
+65 FVADLETPLSQSDR
-79 IYPFPPYPALLS
+79 IYAFPPHPALLL
-91 GDTDLAVTRD
+91 GDTDIAIARD
-101 RIAAVDALHRK
+101 RIAAVDALHRR
-112 RNAIVVATPAAICQP
+112 RNAIVVATPSAICQP
-127 TVSLSVYEQSVLLVK
+127 TVPISVYEQSTLTVK
-142 VGATIER
+142 VGATVER
-149 DDLVARLVSGGYERV
+149 DELVAHLVAGGYERV
-164 PQVEAPGQFA
+164 PQVEAPAQFS
-174 VRGDIVDFFSPAHDQ
+174 VRGDIVDFFSPAHDL

-213 IEQWRD
+213 TEQWRE
-219 CVILPAREFILRDTG
+219 CVILPAREFIVRD
-234 HGARD
+234 
-239 RTERGAGRGTRDR
+239 EGRGTGD
-252 TEGGEGQGAR
+252 EGFAK
-262 DEDFERRIREMLER
+262 RIRDMLER
-276 EVERLQ
+276 EVKRLQ
-282 KGGKPEQARLL
+282 REGKPEQARLL
-293 RQQVEHDLERLLDGR
+293 QQQVEHDLERLLDGR

-325 TLVDHLPAD
+325 TLVDHLPDD

-345 DADAVALEERWQK
+345 DADAFALEERWRK
-358 IVAELIDSGD
+358 LVAELVDTGD

-375 PFVEWDTGQG
+375 IFAAWDAGRG
-385 TRDTEAWDEGRGTKD
+385 TRNRTEWDEGRGTRD
-400 GTEGDMEKGEGEAP
+400 EAEWEGEAS
-414 AEPIKSRLQKFR
+414 AEPIKTRLQRFR
-426 SLVFTSEI
+426 SLTFTAEIHEISHTFGGQASGLPNIPSSEGKPSGLP
-434 REQMSSQREGEAPA
+434 RDSVGQ
-448 EPIKSLPTRSPVP
+448 EPDPPSFTNSRSTMPNTQPPV
-461 NLHSL
+461 LSAQL

-491 HCAIVIATR
+491 NCAIVIATR

-511 VPLADMPPVVRLNAE
+511 VPLSDMPPVVRLDAN

-540 LSAGFVL
+540 LSAGFFL

-555 TDSEL
+555 TDTEL

-627 VPVHQIDRVRKYIA
+627 VPVHQIDRVRKYVA
-641 VDGGEPAL
+641 VDGGEPPL

-684 VADGFAFS
+684 VAEGHAFS

-716 IEEVKADMESPK
+716 IEEVKADMESPH

-770 LQHYQ
+770 LQHFQ
-775 TFTQRLAPYPIK
+775 TFTQRLAPYPVK

-792 RLQSP
+792 RLQSQ

-818 HRLLSEDVKFRDL
+818 HRLLSDDVKFKDL

-846 KERLKRLQVGV
+846 KEKLKQLQVGV

-879 DMSLVNTPPE
+879 EMSLVNTPPE
-889 GRRPVRTYLS
+889 GRRPVRTYMS
-899 LYDPDL
+899 VYDPEL

-910 RRELERGGQVFYVFN
+910 RRELERGGQVFYVYN

-939 LVPEAKVAIAHGQMP
+939 LVPEARVAIAHGQLP
-954 EEELERVMLEFAE
+954 EDELERVMLEFAE

-1025 HPKRLSETARK
+1025 HPKRLNETARK

-1080 DLYLDML
+1080 DLYMDML

-1102 VELPEA
+1102 IELPEA

-1116 PETYV
+1116 PETYID
-1121 EDLEQRLYLYRKM
+1121 DLEQRLYMYRKM

-1189 MVRCAVNLNLSNA
+1189 MVRCAMNLNLSNA
-1202 ALLRLYHRLRET
+1202 AVIRLYNRLREKH
-1214 QPTEVLHCVRYE
+1214 PPEVLYCVRYE
-1226 RDRFLIDWT
+1226 RDRFLIGWT
-1235 DLAPVQLLRLLEDL
+1235 DLTPVQLLRLLEDL
-1249 LAALPDFLPQ
+1249 LEVLPDFLPQ
-1259 ELTVGGG
+1259 